1 MILLYFYASG
11 FVGKNISNGKSKVRL
26 DMKLSKVRKTKI
38 FKKFEGNRF
47 VLLSFFTAIAI
58 WILIEFCYDMVPF
71 GDITILRMDLYHQ
84 YGPLFAELR
93 DRLVSGESL
102 LYSWQ
107 SGGGGNFLGNFFN
120 YLSSPLSLLVILFKH
135 VNITDAIAFIIMIK
149 GALSAATFTYYL
161 KASPEFK
168 KHNPITA
175 GFGLLYAYSGYFV
188 AYYWN
193 VMWLDGMLLLPLII
207 LGIERI
213 VNDKS
218 PKMYVITL
226 ALLIISSYYMGF
238 MACIFAVLYAL
249 TYYFGKFGFEKRLIR
264 AAGTFICFSILAAGI
279 AAVCIYPTIH
289 ALKACSATSG
299 TFPSDTSTYFNIF
312 DFLANHM
319 ASLEPTIRSSGED
332 VLPNI
337 YCGIGTVMLAILYL
351 YIKSI
356 PIKEKISR
364 ALLLV
369 FLFLSFDVNVL
380 NYIWHGFHF
389 PNDLPYR
396 FSFMYSFVL
405 LTVAFK
411 ALIRIRELKGKDLLN
426 VGLGTCIFIVLLEEL
441 GSKNVGTETIII
453 SLVFAVL
460 YTIVLSL
467 LNNKKFQVSAVA
479 SLLFCCM
486 FAEVAIAN
494 TNHYDIDQPKENY
507 TSDYNSFREI
517 KDKLDKRESD
527 NFYRMELT
535 DLRTRMD
542 PSWYGYNGV
551 SAFSSMAYEKT
562 ANLQYNLGMFGN
574 YINSYTYNPQTP
586 VYNAM
591 FGIKYLVNN
600 SEKIKLNENI
610 YTKVASNNKF
620 TAYENK
626 YSLPIAFC
634 VSDDIVNWNYSYN
647 NPFETQADFISK
659 ATGVSGVFDT
669 LVPTEINY
677 SNLSEFGDDEI
688 QTGSYMFNKVDIG
701 ESASFTLT
709 ITPTKDQNVYV
720 YVKSD
725 NVDSITVRD
734 LEGNLQIDQDIDEE
748 YILDIGECKANQP
761 VYIDIPISDTSSG
774 YVDAFVVG
782 LNTEKF
788 EEAYNILKSGSIKMM
803 EFSDT
808 SFKGTVT
815 TDEDCILYTSVNFDD
830 SWEII
835 VDGKS
840 LTYDDVVAVGDALF
854 GIKLTSG
861 EHKIIFD
868 YQPKGL
874 KQGAIISVISVALVI
889 VLLFIPDDKKIKIP
903 SRKKAQKDEPVNSEM
918 NFETNSET
926 TLKSEIKTEND
937 FTDSETKQE

>member
-1 MILLYFYASG
+1 MTFSKIKNTGFY
-11 FVGKNISNGKSKVRL
+11 
-26 DMKLSKVRKTKI
+26 
-38 FKKFEGNRF
+38 KKYEKNRF
-47 VLLSFFTAIAI
+47 VLLSFVTAIAI
-58 WILIEFCYDMVPF
+58 WILIAFCYDMAPF

-93 DRLVSGESL
+93 DRLVSGGSL

-107 SGGGGNFLGNFFN
+107 SGGGGSFLGNFFN
-120 YLSSPLSLLVILFKH
+120 YLSSPLSLLVLFFKH
-135 VNITDAIAFIIMIK
+135 INITDAIALIIILK
-149 GALSAATFTYYL
+149 CALSAASFTYYL
-161 KASPEFK
+161 KASDEFK

-175 GFGLLYAYSGYFV
+175 GFGLLYAFSGYFI

-193 VMWLDGMLLLPLII
+193 VMWLDGMLLLPLIV

-218 PKMYVITL
+218 PKLYVVTL

-238 MACIFAVLYAL
+238 MVCIFAVLYAL
-249 TYYFGKFGFEKRLIR
+249 TYYFGKYGFEKRLIR
-264 AAGTFICFSILAAGI
+264 AGGNFICFSILAAGI
-279 AAVCIYPTIH
+279 SAVCLYPTLH

-299 TFPSDTSTYFNIF
+299 TFPSDASTYFNIF

-337 YCGIGTVMLAILYL
+337 YCGIATVMLAILYL

-369 FLFLSFDVNVL
+369 FLFLSFDINVL

-426 VGLGTCIFIVLLEEL
+426 IGLGTCVFIVLLEEL
-441 GSKNVGTETIII
+441 GSKNVNTATIIV

-467 LNNKKFQVSAVA
+467 LNNKKFLASSVA
-479 SLLFCCM
+479 CLLFCCM
-486 FAEVAIAN
+486 FAEIAIAN
-494 TNHYDIDQPKENY
+494 TDHYDIDQPKTNY
-507 TSDYNSFREI
+507 ASDYTDFREI
-517 KDKLDKRESD
+517 KNKLDEREGND
-527 NFYRMELT
+527 FYRMELT

-600 SEKIKLNENI
+600 SEKIKLNDKI
-610 YTKVASNNKF
+610 YTQVASNEKF

-634 VSDDIVNWNYSYN
+634 VSNNIENWNSSFN
-647 NPFETQADFISK
+647 NPFETQADFIEK

-677 SNLSEFGDDEI
+677 SNLNEFGDDEI
-688 QTGSYMFNKVDIG
+688 MTGNYMFSKTSVG
-701 ESASFTLT
+701 ESSSFTLT
-709 ITPTKDQNVYV
+709 ITPEKDQNVYV

-725 NVDSITVRD
+725 DVDTITVRD
-734 LEGNLQIDQDIDEE
+734 LDGNLQIDQDVDEE
-748 YILDIGECKANQP
+748 YILDIGECKANKP
-761 VYIDIPISDTSSG
+761 IFIDIPVAETASG

-782 LNTEKF
+782 LNTKKF
-788 EEAYNILKSGSIKMM
+788 EEAYKIMKSGSINMT

-808 SFKGTVT
+808 KFKGTV
-815 TDEDCILYTSVNFDD
+815 DAAEDCILYTSVNFDD
-830 SWEII
+830 SWEIM
-835 VDGKS
+835 VDGKA
-840 LTYDDVVAVGDALF
+840 LTYDDVIQIGDALF
-854 GIKLTSG
+854 GIKLTAG

-874 KQGAIISVISVALVI
+874 KQGAIISVISAALVI
-889 VLLFIPDDKKIKIP
+889 ILLFIPDDKKIKLP
-903 SRKKAQKDEPVNSEM
+903 SGKNSKDEAPKEAAPADN
-918 NFETNSET
+918 
-926 TLKSEIKTEND
+926 EI
-937 FTDSETKQE
+937 TDSIAKDKHTT

>member
-1 MILLYFYASG
+1 MT
-11 FVGKNISNGKSKVRL
+11 
-26 DMKLSKVRKTKI
+26 LSKIKNTG
-38 FKKFEGNRF
+38 FYKKYEKNRF
-47 VLLSFFTAIAI
+47 VLLSFVTAIAI
-58 WILIEFCYDMVPF
+58 WILIAFCYDMVPF

-93 DRLVSGESL
+93 DRLASGGSL

-107 SGGGGNFLGNFFN
+107 SGGGGSFLGNFFN
-120 YLSSPLSLLVILFKH
+120 YLSSPLSLLVLFFKH
-135 VNITDAIAFIIMIK
+135 INITNAIALIIMLK
-149 GALSAATFTYYL
+149 CALSASSFTYYL
-161 KASPEFK
+161 KASDEFK

-175 GFGLLYAYSGYFV
+175 GFGLLYTFSGYFI

-193 VMWLDGMLLLPLII
+193 VMWLDGMLLLPLIV

-218 PKMYVITL
+218 PKLYVITL

-249 TYYFGKFGFEKRLIR
+249 TYYFGKYGFEKRLIR
-264 AAGTFICFSILAAGI
+264 AGGNFICFSILAAGI
-279 AAVCIYPTIH
+279 SAVCLYPTLH

-299 TFPSDTSTYFNIF
+299 TFPSDASTYFNIF

-337 YCGIGTVMLAILYL
+337 YCGIATVMLAILYL

-369 FLFLSFDVNVL
+369 FLFLSFDINVL

-426 VGLGTCIFIVLLEEL
+426 IGLGTCVFIVLLEEL
-441 GSKNVGTETIII
+441 GSKNVNTATIIV

-467 LNNKKFQVSAVA
+467 LNNKKFLASSVA
-479 SLLFCCM
+479 CLLFCCM
-486 FAEVAIAN
+486 FAEIAIAS
-494 TNHYDIDQPKENY
+494 TDHYDIDQPKTNY
-507 TSDYNSFREI
+507 ASDYTDFRKI
-517 KDKLDKRESD
+517 KNKLDEREGND
-527 NFYRMELT
+527 FYRMELT

-600 SEKIKLNENI
+600 SEKIKLNDKI
-610 YTKVASNNKF
+610 YTQVASNKKF

-634 VSDDIVNWNYSYN
+634 VSNNIENWNSSFN
-647 NPFETQADFISK
+647 NPFETQADFIEK

-669 LVPTEINY
+669 LVPTEISY
-677 SNLSEFGDDEI
+677 SNLNEFGDDEI
-688 QTGSYMFNKVDIG
+688 LTGNYMFSKTSVG
-701 ESASFTLT
+701 ESSSFTLT
-709 ITPTKDQNVYV
+709 ITPEKDQNVYV

-725 NVDSITVRD
+725 DVDTITVRD
-734 LEGNLQIDQDIDEE
+734 LDGNLQIDQDVDEE
-748 YILDIGECKANQP
+748 YILDIGECKANKP
-761 VYIDIPISDTSSG
+761 IFIDIPVAETSSG

-788 EEAYNILKSGSIKMM
+788 EEAYKIMKSGSISMM

-808 SFKGTVT
+808 KFKGTV
-815 TDEDCILYTSVNFDD
+815 DAAEDCILYTSVNFDD

-835 VDGKS
+835 VDGKV
-840 LTYDDVVAVGDALF
+840 LTYDDVIQIGDALF
-854 GIKLTSG
+854 GIKLTAG

-889 VLLFIPDDKKIKIP
+889 VLLFIPDDKKIKFP
-903 SRKKAQKDEPVNSEM
+903 FGKKSKDMTPK
-918 NFETNSET
+918 ETAPAEN
-926 TLKSEIKTEND
+926 KT
-937 FTDSETKQE
+937 TDSAVENKHTT

>member
-1 MILLYFYASG
+1 MTFSKIKNTGFY
-11 FVGKNISNGKSKVRL
+11 
-26 DMKLSKVRKTKI
+26 
-38 FKKFEGNRF
+38 KKYEKNRF
-47 VLLSFFTAIAI
+47 VLLSFVTAIAI
-58 WILIEFCYDMVPF
+58 WILIAFCYDMAPF

-93 DRLVSGESL
+93 DRLVSGGSL

-107 SGGGGNFLGNFFN
+107 SGGGGSFLGNFFN
-120 YLSSPLSLLVILFKH
+120 YLSSPLSLLVLFFKH
-135 VNITDAIAFIIMIK
+135 INITDAIALIIILK
-149 GALSAATFTYYL
+149 CALSAASFTYYL
-161 KASPEFK
+161 KASDEFK

-175 GFGLLYAYSGYFV
+175 GFGLLYAFSGYFI

-193 VMWLDGMLLLPLII
+193 VMWLDGMLLLPLIV

-218 PKMYVITL
+218 PKLYVITL

-238 MACIFAVLYAL
+238 MVCIFAVLYAL
-249 TYYFGKFGFEKRLIR
+249 TYYFGKYGFEKRLIR
-264 AAGTFICFSILAAGI
+264 AGGNFICFSILAAGI
-279 AAVCIYPTIH
+279 SAVCLYPTLH

-299 TFPSDTSTYFNIF
+299 TFPSDASTYFNIF

-337 YCGIGTVMLAILYL
+337 YCGIATVMLAILYL

-369 FLFLSFDVNVL
+369 FLFLSFDINVL

-426 VGLGTCIFIVLLEEL
+426 IGLGTCVFIVLLEEL
-441 GSKNVGTETIII
+441 GSKNVNTATIIV

-467 LNNKKFQVSAVA
+467 LNNKKFLASSVA
-479 SLLFCCM
+479 CLLFCCM
-486 FAEVAIAN
+486 FAEIAIAN
-494 TNHYDIDQPKENY
+494 TDHYDIDQPKTNY
-507 TSDYNSFREI
+507 ASDYTDFREI
-517 KDKLDKRESD
+517 KNKLDEREGND
-527 NFYRMELT
+527 FYRMELT

-600 SEKIKLNENI
+600 SEKIKLNDKI
-610 YTKVASNNKF
+610 YTQVTSNEKF

-634 VSDDIVNWNYSYN
+634 VSNNIENWNSSFN
-647 NPFETQADFISK
+647 NPFETQADFIEK

-677 SNLSEFGDDEI
+677 SNLNEFGDDEI
-688 QTGSYMFNKVDIG
+688 MTGNYMFSKTSVG
-701 ESASFTLT
+701 ESSSFTLT
-709 ITPTKDQNVYV
+709 ITPEKDQNVYV

-725 NVDSITVRD
+725 DVDTITVRD
-734 LEGNLQIDQDIDEE
+734 LDGNLQIDQDVDEE
-748 YILDIGECKANQP
+748 YILDIGECKANKP
-761 VYIDIPISDTSSG
+761 IFIDIPVAETASG

-788 EEAYNILKSGSIKMM
+788 EEAYKIMKSGSINMT

-808 SFKGTVT
+808 GFKGTV
-815 TDEDCILYTSVNFDD
+815 DAAEDCILYTSVNFDD
-830 SWEII
+830 SWEIM
-835 VDGKS
+835 VDGKA
-840 LTYDDVVAVGDALF
+840 LTYDDVIQIGDALF
-854 GIKLTSG
+854 GIKLTAG

-874 KQGAIISVISVALVI
+874 KQGAIISVISAALVI
-889 VLLFIPDDKKIKIP
+889 ILLFIPDDKKIKLP
-903 SRKKAQKDEPVNSEM
+903 SGKKSKDEAPKEAAPADNER
-918 NFETNSET
+918 
-926 TLKSEIKTEND
+926 
-937 FTDSETKQE
+937 TDSAVKNKHTT

>member
-1 MILLYFYASG
+1 MTFSKIKNTGFY
-11 FVGKNISNGKSKVRL
+11 
-26 DMKLSKVRKTKI
+26 
-38 FKKFEGNRF
+38 KKYEKNRF
-47 VLLSFFTAIAI
+47 VLLSFVTAIAI
-58 WILIEFCYDMVPF
+58 WILIAFCYDMAPF

-93 DRLVSGESL
+93 DRLVSGGSL

-107 SGGGGNFLGNFFN
+107 SGGGGSFLGNFFN
-120 YLSSPLSLLVILFKH
+120 YLSSPLSLLVLFFKH
-135 VNITDAIAFIIMIK
+135 INITDAIALIIILK
-149 GALSAATFTYYL
+149 CALSAASFTYYL
-161 KASPEFK
+161 KASDEFK

-175 GFGLLYAYSGYFV
+175 GFGLLYAFSGYFI

-193 VMWLDGMLLLPLII
+193 VMWLDGMLLLPLIV

-218 PKMYVITL
+218 PKLYVITL

-238 MACIFAVLYAL
+238 MVCIFAVLYAL
-249 TYYFGKFGFEKRLIR
+249 TYYFGKYGFEKRLIR
-264 AAGTFICFSILAAGI
+264 AGGNFICFSILAAGI
-279 AAVCIYPTIH
+279 SAVCLYPTLH

-299 TFPSDTSTYFNIF
+299 TFPSDASTYFNIF

-337 YCGIGTVMLAILYL
+337 YCGIATVMLAILYL

-369 FLFLSFDVNVL
+369 FLFLSFDINVL

-426 VGLGTCIFIVLLEEL
+426 IGLGTCVFIVLLEEL
-441 GSKNVGTETIII
+441 GSKNVNTATIIV

-467 LNNKKFQVSAVA
+467 LNNKKFLASSVA
-479 SLLFCCM
+479 CLLFCCM
-486 FAEVAIAN
+486 FAEIAIAN
-494 TNHYDIDQPKENY
+494 TDHYDIDQPKTNY
-507 TSDYNSFREI
+507 ASDYTDFREI
-517 KDKLDKRESD
+517 KNKLDEREGND
-527 NFYRMELT
+527 FYRMELT

-600 SEKIKLNENI
+600 SEKIKLNDKI
-610 YTKVASNNKF
+610 YTQVTSNEKF

-634 VSDDIVNWNYSYN
+634 VSNNIENWNSSFN
-647 NPFETQADFISK
+647 NPFETQADFIEK

-677 SNLSEFGDDEI
+677 SNLNEFGDDEI
-688 QTGSYMFNKVDIG
+688 MTGNYMFSKTSVG
-701 ESASFTLT
+701 ESSSFTLT
-709 ITPTKDQNVYV
+709 FTPEKDQNVYV

-725 NVDSITVRD
+725 DVDTITVRD
-734 LEGNLQIDQDIDEE
+734 LDGNLQIDQDVDEE
-748 YILDIGECKANQP
+748 YILDIGECKANKP
-761 VYIDIPISDTSSG
+761 IFIDIPVAETASG

-788 EEAYNILKSGSIKMM
+788 EEAYKIMKSGSINMT

-808 SFKGTVT
+808 GFKGTV
-815 TDEDCILYTSVNFDD
+815 DAAEDCILYTSVNFDD
-830 SWEII
+830 SWEIM
-835 VDGKS
+835 VDGKA
-840 LTYDDVVAVGDALF
+840 LTYDDVIQIGDALF
-854 GIKLTSG
+854 GIKLTAG

-874 KQGAIISVISVALVI
+874 KQGAIISVISAALVI
-889 VLLFIPDDKKIKIP
+889 ILLFIPDDKKIKLP
-903 SRKKAQKDEPVNSEM
+903 SGKNSKDESPKEAAPADN
-918 NFETNSET
+918 
-926 TLKSEIKTEND
+926 EI
-937 FTDSETKQE
+937 TDSTAKDKHTT

>member
-1 MILLYFYASG
+1 MT
-11 FVGKNISNGKSKVRL
+11 
-26 DMKLSKVRKTKI
+26 LSKIKNTG
-38 FKKFEGNRF
+38 FYKKYEKNRF
-47 VLLSFFTAIAI
+47 VLLSFVTAIAI
-58 WILIEFCYDMVPF
+58 WILIAFCYDMVPF

-93 DRLVSGESL
+93 DRLASGGSL

-107 SGGGGNFLGNFFN
+107 SGGGGSFLGNFFN
-120 YLSSPLSLLVILFKH
+120 YLSSPLSLLVLFFKH
-135 VNITDAIAFIIMIK
+135 INITDAIALIIMLK
-149 GALSAATFTYYL
+149 CALSASSFTYYL
-161 KASPEFK
+161 KASDEFK

-175 GFGLLYAYSGYFV
+175 GFGLLYAFSGYFI

-193 VMWLDGMLLLPLII
+193 VMWLDGMLLLPLIV

-218 PKMYVITL
+218 PKLYVITL

-249 TYYFGKFGFEKRLIR
+249 TYYFGKYGFEKRLIR
-264 AAGTFICFSILAAGI
+264 AGGNFICFSILAAGI
-279 AAVCIYPTIH
+279 SAVCLYPTLH

-299 TFPSDTSTYFNIF
+299 TFPSDASTYFNIF

-337 YCGIGTVMLAILYL
+337 YCGIATVMLAILYL

-369 FLFLSFDVNVL
+369 FLFLSFDINVL

-426 VGLGTCIFIVLLEEL
+426 IGLGTCVFIVLLEEL
-441 GSKNVGTETIII
+441 GSKNVNTATIIV

-467 LNNKKFQVSAVA
+467 LNNKKFLASSVA
-479 SLLFCCM
+479 CLLFCCM
-486 FAEVAIAN
+486 FAEIAIAS
-494 TNHYDIDQPKENY
+494 TDHYDIDQPKTNY
-507 TSDYNSFREI
+507 ASDYTDFRKI
-517 KDKLDKRESD
+517 KNKLDEREGND
-527 NFYRMELT
+527 FYRMELT

-600 SEKIKLNENI
+600 SEKIKLNDKI
-610 YTKVASNNKF
+610 YTQVASNEKF

-634 VSDDIVNWNYSYN
+634 VSNNIENWNSSFN
-647 NPFETQADFISK
+647 NPFETQANFIEK

-677 SNLSEFGDDEI
+677 SNLNEFGDDEI
-688 QTGSYMFNKVDIG
+688 MMGNYMFSKTSVG
-701 ESASFTLT
+701 ESSSFTLT
-709 ITPTKDQNVYV
+709 ITPEKDQNVYV

-725 NVDSITVRD
+725 DVDTITVRD
-734 LEGNLQIDQDIDEE
+734 LDGNLQIDQDVDEE
-748 YILDIGECKANQP
+748 YILDIGECKANKP
-761 VYIDIPISDTSSG
+761 IFIDIPVAETASG

-788 EEAYNILKSGSIKMM
+788 EEAYKIMKSGSISMM

-808 SFKGTVT
+808 KFKGTV
-815 TDEDCILYTSVNFDD
+815 DAAEDCILYTSVNFDD
-830 SWEII
+830 SWEIM
-835 VDGKS
+835 VDGKV
-840 LTYDDVVAVGDALF
+840 LTYDDVIQIGDALF
-854 GIKLTSG
+854 GIKLTAG

-874 KQGAIISVISVALVI
+874 KQGAIISVISAALVI
-889 VLLFIPDDKKIKIP
+889 ILLFIPDDKKIKLP
-903 SRKKAQKDEPVNSEM
+903 LGKKSKDEAPKEAAPA
-918 NFETNSET
+918 
-926 TLKSEIKTEND
+926 ENER
-937 FTDSETKQE
+937 TDSAVENKHTT

>member
-1 MILLYFYASG
+1 MTFSKIKNTGFY
-11 FVGKNISNGKSKVRL
+11 
-26 DMKLSKVRKTKI
+26 
-38 FKKFEGNRF
+38 KKYEKNRF
-47 VLLSFFTAIAI
+47 VLLSFVTAIAI
-58 WILIEFCYDMVPF
+58 WILIAFCYDMAPF

-93 DRLVSGESL
+93 DRLVSGGSL

-107 SGGGGNFLGNFFN
+107 SGGGGSFLGNFFN
-120 YLSSPLSLLVILFKH
+120 YLSSPLSLLVLFFKH
-135 VNITDAIAFIIMIK
+135 INITDAIALIIILK
-149 GALSAATFTYYL
+149 CALSAASFTYYL
-161 KASPEFK
+161 KASDEFK

-175 GFGLLYAYSGYFV
+175 GFGLLYAFSGYFI

-193 VMWLDGMLLLPLII
+193 VMWLDGMLLLPLIV

-218 PKMYVITL
+218 PKLYVITL

-249 TYYFGKFGFEKRLIR
+249 TYYFGKYGFEKRLIR
-264 AAGTFICFSILAAGI
+264 AGGNFICFSILAAGI
-279 AAVCIYPTIH
+279 SAVCLYPTLH
-289 ALKACSATSG
+289 ALKACSAISE
-299 TFPSDTSTYFNIF
+299 TFPSDASTYFNIF

-337 YCGIGTVMLAILYL
+337 YCGIATVMLAILYL

-369 FLFLSFDVNVL
+369 FLFLSFDINVL

-389 PNDLPYR
+389 PNDLPYK

-426 VGLGTCIFIVLLEEL
+426 IGLGTCVFIVLLEEL
-441 GSKNVGTETIII
+441 GSKNVNTATIIV

-467 LNNKKFQVSAVA
+467 LNNKKFLASSVA
-479 SLLFCCM
+479 CLLFCCM
-486 FAEVAIAN
+486 FAEIAIAN
-494 TNHYDIDQPKENY
+494 TDHYDIDQPKTNY
-507 TSDYNSFREI
+507 ASDYTDFREI
-517 KDKLDKRESD
+517 KNKLDEREGND
-527 NFYRMELT
+527 FYRMELT

-600 SEKIKLNENI
+600 SEKIKLNDKI
-610 YTKVASNNKF
+610 YTQVTSNEKF

-634 VSDDIVNWNYSYN
+634 VSNNIENWNSSFN
-647 NPFETQADFISK
+647 NPFETQADFIEK

-677 SNLSEFGDDEI
+677 SNLNEFGDDEI
-688 QTGSYMFNKVDIG
+688 MTGNYMFSKTSVG
-701 ESASFTLT
+701 ESSSFTLT
-709 ITPTKDQNVYV
+709 FTPEKDQNVYV

-725 NVDSITVRD
+725 DVDTITVRD
-734 LEGNLQIDQDIDEE
+734 LDGNLQIDQDVDEE
-748 YILDIGECKANQP
+748 YILDIGECKANKP
-761 VYIDIPISDTSSG
+761 IFIDIPVAETASG

-788 EEAYNILKSGSIKMM
+788 EEAYKIMKSGSINMT

-808 SFKGTVT
+808 GFKGTV
-815 TDEDCILYTSVNFDD
+815 DAAEDCILYTSVNFDD
-830 SWEII
+830 SWEIM
-835 VDGKS
+835 VDGKA
-840 LTYDDVVAVGDALF
+840 LTYDDVIQIGDALF
-854 GIKLTSG
+854 GIKLTAG

-874 KQGAIISVISVALVI
+874 KQGAIISVISAALVI
-889 VLLFIPDDKKIKIP
+889 ILLFIPDDKKIKLP
-903 SRKKAQKDEPVNSEM
+903 SGKNSKDESPKEAAPADN
-918 NFETNSET
+918 
-926 TLKSEIKTEND
+926 EI
-937 FTDSETKQE
+937 TDSTAKDKHTT

>member
-1 MILLYFYASG
+1 MTFSKIKNTGFY
-11 FVGKNISNGKSKVRL
+11 
-26 DMKLSKVRKTKI
+26 
-38 FKKFEGNRF
+38 KKYEKNRF
-47 VLLSFFTAIAI
+47 VLLSFVTAIAI
-58 WILIEFCYDMVPF
+58 WILIAFCYDMAPF

-93 DRLVSGESL
+93 DRLVSGGSL

-107 SGGGGNFLGNFFN
+107 SGGGGSFLGNFFN
-120 YLSSPLSLLVILFKH
+120 YLSSPLSLLVLFFKH
-135 VNITDAIAFIIMIK
+135 INITDAIALIIILK
-149 GALSAATFTYYL
+149 CALSAASFTYYL
-161 KASPEFK
+161 KASDEFK

-175 GFGLLYAYSGYFV
+175 GFGLLYAFSGYFI

-193 VMWLDGMLLLPLII
+193 VMWLDGMLLLPLIV

-218 PKMYVITL
+218 PKLYVITL

-249 TYYFGKFGFEKRLIR
+249 TYYFGKYGFEKRLIR
-264 AAGTFICFSILAAGI
+264 AGGNFICFSILAAGI
-279 AAVCIYPTIH
+279 SAVCLYPTLH

-299 TFPSDTSTYFNIF
+299 TFPSDASTYFNIF

-337 YCGIGTVMLAILYL
+337 YCGIATVMLAILYL

-369 FLFLSFDVNVL
+369 FLFLSFDINVL

-426 VGLGTCIFIVLLEEL
+426 IGLGTCVFIVLLEEL
-441 GSKNVGTETIII
+441 GSKNVNTATIIV

-467 LNNKKFQVSAVA
+467 LNNKKFLVSSVA
-479 SLLFCCM
+479 CLLFCCM
-486 FAEVAIAN
+486 FAEIAIAN
-494 TNHYDIDQPKENY
+494 TDHYDIDQPKTNY
-507 TSDYNSFREI
+507 ASDYTDFREI
-517 KDKLDKRESD
+517 KNKLDEREGND
-527 NFYRMELT
+527 FYRMELT

-600 SEKIKLNENI
+600 SEKIKLNDKI
-610 YTKVASNNKF
+610 YTQVTSNEKF

-634 VSDDIVNWNYSYN
+634 VSNNIENWNSSFN
-647 NPFETQADFISK
+647 NPFETQADFIEK

-677 SNLSEFGDDEI
+677 SNLNEFGDDEI
-688 QTGSYMFNKVDIG
+688 MTGNYMFSKTSVG
-701 ESASFTLT
+701 ESSSFTLT
-709 ITPTKDQNVYV
+709 FTPEKDQNVYV

-725 NVDSITVRD
+725 DVDTITVRD
-734 LEGNLQIDQDIDEE
+734 LDGNLQIDQDVDEE
-748 YILDIGECKANQP
+748 YILDIGECKANKP
-761 VYIDIPISDTSSG
+761 IFIDIPVAETASG

-788 EEAYNILKSGSIKMM
+788 EEAYKIMKSGSINMT

-808 SFKGTVT
+808 GFKGTV
-815 TDEDCILYTSVNFDD
+815 DAAEDCILYTSVNFDD
-830 SWEII
+830 SWEIM
-835 VDGKS
+835 VDGKA
-840 LTYDDVVAVGDALF
+840 LTYDDVIQIGDALF
-854 GIKLTSG
+854 GIKLTAG

-874 KQGAIISVISVALVI
+874 KQGAIISVISAALVI
-889 VLLFIPDDKKIKIP
+889 ILLFIPDDKKIKLP
-903 SRKKAQKDEPVNSEM
+903 SGKNSKDEAPKEAAPADN
-918 NFETNSET
+918 
-926 TLKSEIKTEND
+926 EI
-937 FTDSETKQE
+937 TDSTAKDKHTT

>member
-1 MILLYFYASG
+1 MTFSKIKNTGFY
-11 FVGKNISNGKSKVRL
+11 
-26 DMKLSKVRKTKI
+26 
-38 FKKFEGNRF
+38 KKYEKNRF
-47 VLLSFFTAIAI
+47 VLLSFVTAIAI
-58 WILIEFCYDMVPF
+58 WILIAFCYDMAPF

-93 DRLVSGESL
+93 DRLVSGGSL

-107 SGGGGNFLGNFFN
+107 SGGGGSFLGNFFN
-120 YLSSPLSLLVILFKH
+120 YLSSPLSFLVLFFKH
-135 VNITDAIAFIIMIK
+135 INITDAIALIIILK
-149 GALSAATFTYYL
+149 CALSAASFTYYL
-161 KASPEFK
+161 KASDEFK

-175 GFGLLYAYSGYFV
+175 GFGLLYAFSGYFI

-193 VMWLDGMLLLPLII
+193 VMWLDGMLLLPLIV

-218 PKMYVITL
+218 PKLYVITL

-249 TYYFGKFGFEKRLIR
+249 TYYFGKYGFEKRLIR
-264 AAGTFICFSILAAGI
+264 AGGNFICFSILAAGI
-279 AAVCIYPTIH
+279 SAVCLYPTLH

-299 TFPSDTSTYFNIF
+299 TFPSDASTYFNIF

-337 YCGIGTVMLAILYL
+337 YCGIATVMLAILYL

-369 FLFLSFDVNVL
+369 FLFLSFDINVL

-426 VGLGTCIFIVLLEEL
+426 IGLGTCVFIVLLEEL
-441 GSKNVGTETIII
+441 GSKNVNTATIIV

-467 LNNKKFQVSAVA
+467 LNNKKFLASSVA
-479 SLLFCCM
+479 CLLFCCM
-486 FAEVAIAN
+486 FAEIAIAN
-494 TNHYDIDQPKENY
+494 TDHYDIDQPKTNY
-507 TSDYNSFREI
+507 ASDYTDFREI
-517 KDKLDKRESD
+517 KNKLDEREGND
-527 NFYRMELT
+527 FYRMELT

-600 SEKIKLNENI
+600 SEKIKLNDKI
-610 YTKVASNNKF
+610 YTQVTSNEKF

-634 VSDDIVNWNYSYN
+634 VSNNIENWNSSFN
-647 NPFETQADFISK
+647 NPFETQADFIEK

-677 SNLSEFGDDEI
+677 SNLNEFGDDEI
-688 QTGSYMFNKVDIG
+688 MTGNYMFSKTSVG
-701 ESASFTLT
+701 ESSSFTLT
-709 ITPTKDQNVYV
+709 FTPEKDQNVYV

-725 NVDSITVRD
+725 DVDTITVRD
-734 LEGNLQIDQDIDEE
+734 LDGNLQIDQDVDEE
-748 YILDIGECKANQP
+748 YILDIGECKANKP
-761 VYIDIPISDTSSG
+761 IFIDIPVAETASG

-788 EEAYNILKSGSIKMM
+788 EEAYKIMKSGSINMT

-808 SFKGTVT
+808 GFKGTV
-815 TDEDCILYTSVNFDD
+815 DAAEDCILYTSVNFDD
-830 SWEII
+830 SWEIM
-835 VDGKS
+835 VDGKV
-840 LTYDDVVAVGDALF
+840 LTYDDVIQIGDALF
-854 GIKLTSG
+854 GIKLTAG

-874 KQGAIISVISVALVI
+874 KQGAIISVISAALVI
-889 VLLFIPDDKKIKIP
+889 ILLFIPDDKKIKLP
-903 SRKKAQKDEPVNSEM
+903 SGKNSKDESPKEAAPADN
-918 NFETNSET
+918 
-926 TLKSEIKTEND
+926 EI
-937 FTDSETKQE
+937 TDSTAKDKHTT

>member
-1 MILLYFYASG
+1 MTFSKIKNTGFY
-11 FVGKNISNGKSKVRL
+11 
-26 DMKLSKVRKTKI
+26 
-38 FKKFEGNRF
+38 KKYEKNRF
-47 VLLSFFTAIAI
+47 VLLSFVTAIAI
-58 WILIEFCYDMVPF
+58 WILIAFCYDMAPF

-84 YGPLFAELR
+84 YGPLFAEFR
-93 DRLVSGESL
+93 DRLVSGGSL

-107 SGGGGNFLGNFFN
+107 SGGGGSFLGNFFN
-120 YLSSPLSLLVILFKH
+120 YLSSPLSLLVLFFKH
-135 VNITDAIAFIIMIK
+135 INITDAIALIIMLK
-149 GALSAATFTYYL
+149 CALSAASFTYYL
-161 KASPEFK
+161 KASDEFK

-175 GFGLLYAYSGYFV
+175 GFGLLYAFSGYFI

-193 VMWLDGMLLLPLII
+193 IMWLDGMLLLPLIV

-218 PKMYVITL
+218 PKLYVITL

-249 TYYFGKFGFEKRLIR
+249 TYYFGKYGFEKRLIR
-264 AAGTFICFSILAAGI
+264 AGGNFICFSILAAGI
-279 AAVCIYPTIH
+279 SAVCLYPTLH

-299 TFPSDTSTYFNIF
+299 TFPSDASTYFNIF

-337 YCGIGTVMLAILYL
+337 YCGIATVMLAILYL

-369 FLFLSFDVNVL
+369 FLFLSFDINVL

-426 VGLGTCIFIVLLEEL
+426 IGLGTCVFIVLLEEL
-441 GSKNVGTETIII
+441 GSKNVNTATIIV

-467 LNNKKFQVSAVA
+467 LNNKKFLASSVA
-479 SLLFCCM
+479 CLLFCCM
-486 FAEVAIAN
+486 FAEIAIAN
-494 TNHYDIDQPKENY
+494 TDHYDIDQPKTNY
-507 TSDYNSFREI
+507 ASDYTDFRKI
-517 KDKLDKRESD
+517 KNKLDEREGND
-527 NFYRMELT
+527 FYRMELT

-600 SEKIKLNENI
+600 SEKIKLNDKI
-610 YTKVASNNKF
+610 YTQVASNKKF

-634 VSDDIVNWNYSYN
+634 VSNNIENWNSSFN
-647 NPFETQADFISK
+647 NPFETQADFIEK
-659 ATGVSGVFDT
+659 ATDVSGVFDT

-677 SNLSEFGDDEI
+677 SNLNEFGDDEI
-688 QTGSYMFNKVDIG
+688 MTGNYMFSKTSVG
-701 ESASFTLT
+701 ESSSFTLT
-709 ITPTKDQNVYV
+709 ITPEKDQNVYV

-725 NVDSITVRD
+725 DVDTITVRD
-734 LEGNLQIDQDIDEE
+734 LDGNLQIDQDVDEE
-748 YILDIGECKANQP
+748 YILDIGECKANKP
-761 VYIDIPISDTSSG
+761 IFIDIPVAETASG

-788 EEAYNILKSGSIKMM
+788 EEAYKIMKSGSISIT

-808 SFKGTVT
+808 KFKGTV
-815 TDEDCILYTSVNFDD
+815 DAAEDCILYTSVNFDD
-830 SWEII
+830 SWEIM
-835 VDGKS
+835 VDGKA
-840 LTYDDVVAVGDALF
+840 LTYDDVIQIGDALF
-854 GIKLTSG
+854 GIKLTAG

-874 KQGAIISVISVALVI
+874 KQGAIISVISAALVI
-889 VLLFIPDDKKIKIP
+889 ILLFIPDDKKIKLP
-903 SRKKAQKDEPVNSEM
+903 LGKKSKDEAPKEAAPA
-918 NFETNSET
+918 
-926 TLKSEIKTEND
+926 ENER
-937 FTDSETKQE
+937 TDSAVENKHTT

>member
-1 MILLYFYASG
+1 MTFSKIKNTGFY
-11 FVGKNISNGKSKVRL
+11 
-26 DMKLSKVRKTKI
+26 
-38 FKKFEGNRF
+38 KKYEKNRF
-47 VLLSFFTAIAI
+47 VLLSFVTAIAI
-58 WILIEFCYDMVPF
+58 WILIAFCYDMAPF

-93 DRLVSGESL
+93 DRLVSGGSL

-107 SGGGGNFLGNFFN
+107 SGGGGSFLGNFFN
-120 YLSSPLSLLVILFKH
+120 YLSSPLSLLVLFFKH
-135 VNITDAIAFIIMIK
+135 INITDAIALIIILK
-149 GALSAATFTYYL
+149 CALSAASFTYYL
-161 KASPEFK
+161 KASDEFK

-175 GFGLLYAYSGYFV
+175 GFGLLYAFSGYFI

-193 VMWLDGMLLLPLII
+193 VMWLDGMLLLPLIV

-218 PKMYVITL
+218 PKLYVITL

-249 TYYFGKFGFEKRLIR
+249 TYYFGKYGFEKRLIR
-264 AAGTFICFSILAAGI
+264 AGGNFICFSILAAGI
-279 AAVCIYPTIH
+279 SAVCLYPTLH

-299 TFPSDTSTYFNIF
+299 TFPSDASTYFNIF

-337 YCGIGTVMLAILYL
+337 YCGIATVMLAILYL

-369 FLFLSFDVNVL
+369 FLFLSFDINVL

-426 VGLGTCIFIVLLEEL
+426 IGLGTCVFIVLLEEL
-441 GSKNVGTETIII
+441 GSKNVNTATIIV

-467 LNNKKFQVSAVA
+467 LNNKKFLASSVA
-479 SLLFCCM
+479 CLLFCCM
-486 FAEVAIAN
+486 FAEIAIAN
-494 TNHYDIDQPKENY
+494 TDHYDIDQPKTNY
-507 TSDYNSFREI
+507 ASDYTDFREI
-517 KDKLDKRESD
+517 KNKLDEREGND
-527 NFYRMELT
+527 FYRMELT

-600 SEKIKLNENI
+600 SEKIKLNDKI
-610 YTKVASNNKF
+610 YTQVTSNEKF

-634 VSDDIVNWNYSYN
+634 VSNNIENWNSSFN
-647 NPFETQADFISK
+647 NPFETQADFIEK

-677 SNLSEFGDDEI
+677 SNLNEFGDDEI
-688 QTGSYMFNKVDIG
+688 MTGNYMFSKTSVG
-701 ESASFTLT
+701 ESSSFTLT
-709 ITPTKDQNVYV
+709 FTPEKDQNVYV

-725 NVDSITVRD
+725 DVDTITVRD
-734 LEGNLQIDQDIDEE
+734 LDGNLQIDQDVDEE
-748 YILDIGECKANQP
+748 YILDIGECKANKP
-761 VYIDIPISDTSSG
+761 IFIDIPVAETASG

-788 EEAYNILKSGSIKMM
+788 EEAYKIMKSGSINMT

-808 SFKGTVT
+808 GFKGTV
-815 TDEDCILYTSVNFDD
+815 DAAEDCILYTSVNFDD
-830 SWEII
+830 SWEIM
-835 VDGKS
+835 VDGKA
-840 LTYDDVVAVGDALF
+840 LTYDDVIQIGDALF
-854 GIKLTSG
+854 GIKLTAG

-874 KQGAIISVISVALVI
+874 KQGAIISVISAALVI
-889 VLLFIPDDKKIKIP
+889 ILLFIPDDKKIKLP
-903 SRKKAQKDEPVNSEM
+903 SGKNSKDEAPKEAAPADN
-918 NFETNSET
+918 
-926 TLKSEIKTEND
+926 EI
-937 FTDSETKQE
+937 TDSTAKDKHTT

>member
-1 MILLYFYASG
+1 MTFSKIKNTGFY
-11 FVGKNISNGKSKVRL
+11 
-26 DMKLSKVRKTKI
+26 
-38 FKKFEGNRF
+38 KKYENNRF
-47 VLLSFFTAIAI
+47 VLLSFVTAIAI
-58 WILIEFCYDMVPF
+58 WILIAFCYDMAPF

-84 YGPLFAELR
+84 YGPLFAEFR
-93 DRLVSGESL
+93 DRLVSGGSL

-107 SGGGGNFLGNFFN
+107 SGGGGSFLGNFFN
-120 YLSSPLSLLVILFKH
+120 YLSSPLSLLVLFFKH
-135 VNITDAIAFIIMIK
+135 INITDAIALIIMLK
-149 GALSAATFTYYL
+149 CALSASSFTYYL
-161 KASPEFK
+161 KASDEFK

-175 GFGLLYAYSGYFV
+175 GFGLLYAFSGYFI

-193 VMWLDGMLLLPLII
+193 VMWLDGMLLLPLIV

-218 PKMYVITL
+218 PKLYVITL

-249 TYYFGKFGFEKRLIR
+249 TYYFGKYGFEKRLIR
-264 AAGTFICFSILAAGI
+264 AGGNFICFSILAAGI
-279 AAVCIYPTIH
+279 SAVCLYPTLH

-299 TFPSDTSTYFNIF
+299 TFPSDASTYFNIF

-337 YCGIGTVMLAILYL
+337 YCGIATVMLAILYL

-369 FLFLSFDVNVL
+369 FLFLSFDINVL

-426 VGLGTCIFIVLLEEL
+426 IGLGTCVFIVLLEEL
-441 GSKNVGTETIII
+441 GSKNVNTATIIV

-467 LNNKKFQVSAVA
+467 LNNKKFLASSVA
-479 SLLFCCM
+479 CLLFCCM
-486 FAEVAIAN
+486 FAEIAIAN
-494 TNHYDIDQPKENY
+494 TDHYDIDQPKTNY
-507 TSDYNSFREI
+507 ASDYTDFRKI
-517 KDKLDKRESD
+517 KNKLDEREGND
-527 NFYRMELT
+527 FYRMELT

-600 SEKIKLNENI
+600 SEKIKLNDKI
-610 YTKVASNNKF
+610 YTQVASNKKF

-634 VSDDIVNWNYSYN
+634 VSNNIENWNSSFN
-647 NPFETQADFISK
+647 NPFETQADFIEK

-677 SNLSEFGDDEI
+677 SNLNEFGDDEI
-688 QTGSYMFNKVDIG
+688 LTGNYMFSKTSVG
-701 ESASFTLT
+701 ESSSFTLT
-709 ITPTKDQNVYV
+709 ITPEKDQNVYV

-725 NVDSITVRD
+725 DVDTITVRD
-734 LEGNLQIDQDIDEE
+734 LDGNLQIDQDVDEE
-748 YILDIGECKANQP
+748 YILDIGECKANKP
-761 VYIDIPISDTSSG
+761 IFIDIPVAETASG

-788 EEAYNILKSGSIKMM
+788 EEAYKIMKSGSISMT

-808 SFKGTVT
+808 KFKGTV
-815 TDEDCILYTSVNFDD
+815 DAAEDCILYTSVNFDD
-830 SWEII
+830 SWEIM
-835 VDGKS
+835 VDGKA
-840 LTYDDVVAVGDALF
+840 LTYDDVIQIGDALF
-854 GIKLTSG
+854 GIKLTAG

-874 KQGAIISVISVALVI
+874 KQGAIISVISAALVI
-889 VLLFIPDDKKIKIP
+889 ILLFIPDDKKIKLP
-903 SRKKAQKDEPVNSEM
+903 LGKKSKN
-918 NFETNSET
+918 ETPA
-926 TLKSEIKTEND
+926 KAVPTENNK
-937 FTDSETKQE
+937 TDSAVENKHTT

>member
-1 MILLYFYASG
+1 MTFSKIKNTGFY
-11 FVGKNISNGKSKVRL
+11 
-26 DMKLSKVRKTKI
+26 
-38 FKKFEGNRF
+38 KKYEKNRF
-47 VLLSFFTAIAI
+47 VLLSFVTAIAI
-58 WILIEFCYDMVPF
+58 WILIAFCYDMAPF

-93 DRLVSGESL
+93 DRLVSGGSL

-107 SGGGGNFLGNFFN
+107 SGGGGSFLGNFFN
-120 YLSSPLSLLVILFKH
+120 YLSSPLSLLVLFFKH
-135 VNITDAIAFIIMIK
+135 INITDAIALIIIFK
-149 GALSAATFTYYL
+149 CALSAASFTYYL
-161 KASPEFK
+161 KASDEFK

-175 GFGLLYAYSGYFV
+175 GFGLLYAFSGYFI

-193 VMWLDGMLLLPLII
+193 VMWLDGMLLLPLIV

-218 PKMYVITL
+218 PKLYVITL

-249 TYYFGKFGFEKRLIR
+249 TYYFGKYGFEKRLIR
-264 AAGTFICFSILAAGI
+264 AGGNFICFSILAAGI
-279 AAVCIYPTIH
+279 SAVCLYPTLH

-299 TFPSDTSTYFNIF
+299 TFPSDASTYFNIF

-337 YCGIGTVMLAILYL
+337 YCGIATVMLAILYL

-369 FLFLSFDVNVL
+369 FLFLSFDINVL

-426 VGLGTCIFIVLLEEL
+426 IGLGTCVFIVLLEEL
-441 GSKNVGTETIII
+441 GSKNVNTATIIV

-467 LNNKKFQVSAVA
+467 LNNKKFLASSVA
-479 SLLFCCM
+479 CLLFCCM
-486 FAEVAIAN
+486 FAEIAIAN
-494 TNHYDIDQPKENY
+494 TDHYDIDQPKTNY
-507 TSDYNSFREI
+507 ASDYTDFREI
-517 KDKLDKRESD
+517 KNKLDEREGND
-527 NFYRMELT
+527 FYRMELT

-600 SEKIKLNENI
+600 SEKIKLNDKI
-610 YTKVASNNKF
+610 YTQVTSNEKF

-634 VSDDIVNWNYSYN
+634 VSNNIENWNSSFN
-647 NPFETQADFISK
+647 NPFETQADFIEK

-677 SNLSEFGDDEI
+677 SNLNEFGDDEI
-688 QTGSYMFNKVDIG
+688 MTGNYMFSKTSVG
-701 ESASFTLT
+701 ESSSFTLT
-709 ITPTKDQNVYV
+709 FTPEKDQNVYV

-725 NVDSITVRD
+725 DVDTITVRD
-734 LEGNLQIDQDIDEE
+734 LDGNLQIDQDVDEE
-748 YILDIGECKANQP
+748 YILDIGECKANKP
-761 VYIDIPISDTSSG
+761 IFIDIPVAETASG

-788 EEAYNILKSGSIKMM
+788 EEAYKIMKSGSINMT

-808 SFKGTVT
+808 GFKGTV
-815 TDEDCILYTSVNFDD
+815 DAAEDCILYTSVNFDD
-830 SWEII
+830 SWEIM
-835 VDGKS
+835 VDGKA
-840 LTYDDVVAVGDALF
+840 LTYDDVIQIGDALF
-854 GIKLTSG
+854 GIKLTAG

-874 KQGAIISVISVALVI
+874 KQGAIISVISAALVI
-889 VLLFIPDDKKIKIP
+889 ILLFIPDDKKIKLP
-903 SRKKAQKDEPVNSEM
+903 SGKNSKDEAPKEAAPADN
-918 NFETNSET
+918 
-926 TLKSEIKTEND
+926 EI
-937 FTDSETKQE
+937 TDSTAKDKHTT

>member
-1 MILLYFYASG
+1 MTFSKIKNTGFY
-11 FVGKNISNGKSKVRL
+11 
-26 DMKLSKVRKTKI
+26 
-38 FKKFEGNRF
+38 KKYEKNRF
-47 VLLSFFTAIAI
+47 VLLSFVTAIAI
-58 WILIEFCYDMVPF
+58 WILIAFCYDMAPF

-93 DRLVSGESL
+93 DRLVSGGSL

-107 SGGGGNFLGNFFN
+107 SGGGGSFLGNFFN
-120 YLSSPLSLLVILFKH
+120 YLSSPLSLLVLFFKH
-135 VNITDAIAFIIMIK
+135 INITDAIALIIILK
-149 GALSAATFTYYL
+149 CALSAASFTYYL
-161 KASPEFK
+161 KASDEFK

-175 GFGLLYAYSGYFV
+175 GFGLLYAFSGYFI

-193 VMWLDGMLLLPLII
+193 VMWLDGMLLLPLIV

-218 PKMYVITL
+218 PKLYVITL

-238 MACIFAVLYAL
+238 MVCIFAVLYAL
-249 TYYFGKFGFEKRLIR
+249 TYYFGKYGFEKRLIR
-264 AAGTFICFSILAAGI
+264 AGGNFICFSILAAGI
-279 AAVCIYPTIH
+279 SAVCLYPTLH

-299 TFPSDTSTYFNIF
+299 TFPSDASTYFNIF

-337 YCGIGTVMLAILYL
+337 YCGIATVMLAILYL

-369 FLFLSFDVNVL
+369 FLFLSFDINVL

-426 VGLGTCIFIVLLEEL
+426 IGLGTCVFIVLLEEL
-441 GSKNVGTETIII
+441 GSKNVNTATIIV

-467 LNNKKFQVSAVA
+467 LNNKKFLASSVA
-479 SLLFCCM
+479 CLLFCCM
-486 FAEVAIAN
+486 FAEIAIAN
-494 TNHYDIDQPKENY
+494 TDHYDIDQPKTNY
-507 TSDYNSFREI
+507 ASDYTDFREI
-517 KDKLDKRESD
+517 KNKLDEREGND
-527 NFYRMELT
+527 FYRMELT

-600 SEKIKLNENI
+600 SEKIKLNDKI
-610 YTKVASNNKF
+610 YTQVASNEKF

-634 VSDDIVNWNYSYN
+634 VSNNIENWNSSFN
-647 NPFETQADFISK
+647 NPFETQADFIEK

-677 SNLSEFGDDEI
+677 SNLNEFGDDEI
-688 QTGSYMFNKVDIG
+688 MTGNYMFSKTSVG
-701 ESASFTLT
+701 ESSSFTLT
-709 ITPTKDQNVYV
+709 ITPEKDQNVYV

-725 NVDSITVRD
+725 DVDTITVRD
-734 LEGNLQIDQDIDEE
+734 LDGNLQIDQDVDEE
-748 YILDIGECKANQP
+748 YILDIGECKANKP
-761 VYIDIPISDTSSG
+761 IFIDIPVAETASG

-782 LNTEKF
+782 LNTKKF
-788 EEAYNILKSGSIKMM
+788 EEAYKIMKSGSINMT

-808 SFKGTVT
+808 GFKGTV
-815 TDEDCILYTSVNFDD
+815 DAAEDCILYTSVNFDD
-830 SWEII
+830 SWEIM
-835 VDGKS
+835 VDGKA
-840 LTYDDVVAVGDALF
+840 LTYDDVIQIGDALF
-854 GIKLTSG
+854 GIKLTAG

-874 KQGAIISVISVALVI
+874 KQGAIISVISAALVI
-889 VLLFIPDDKKIKIP
+889 ILLFIPDDKKIKLP
-903 SRKKAQKDEPVNSEM
+903 SGKNSKDEAPKEAAPADN
-918 NFETNSET
+918 
-926 TLKSEIKTEND
+926 EI
-937 FTDSETKQE
+937 TDSTAKDKHTT

>member
-1 MILLYFYASG
+1 MTFSKIKNTGFY
-11 FVGKNISNGKSKVRL
+11 
-26 DMKLSKVRKTKI
+26 
-38 FKKFEGNRF
+38 KKYEKNRF
-47 VLLSFFTAIAI
+47 VLLSFVTAIAI
-58 WILIEFCYDMVPF
+58 WILIAFCYDMAPF

-84 YGPLFAELR
+84 YGPLFAEFR
-93 DRLVSGESL
+93 DRLVSGGSL

-107 SGGGGNFLGNFFN
+107 SGGGGSFLGNFFN
-120 YLSSPLSLLVILFKH
+120 YLSSPLSFLVLFFKH
-135 VNITDAIAFIIMIK
+135 INITDAIALIIMLK
-149 GALSAATFTYYL
+149 CALSASSFTYYL
-161 KASPEFK
+161 KASDEFK

-175 GFGLLYAYSGYFV
+175 GFGLLYAFSGYFI

-193 VMWLDGMLLLPLII
+193 VMWLDGMLLLPLIV

-218 PKMYVITL
+218 PKLYVITL

-249 TYYFGKFGFEKRLIR
+249 TYYFGKYGFEKRLIR
-264 AAGTFICFSILAAGI
+264 AGGNFICFSILAAGI
-279 AAVCIYPTIH
+279 SAVCLYPTLH

-299 TFPSDTSTYFNIF
+299 TFPSDASTYFNIF

-337 YCGIGTVMLAILYL
+337 YCGIATVMLAILYL

-369 FLFLSFDVNVL
+369 FLFLSFDINVL

-426 VGLGTCIFIVLLEEL
+426 IGLGTCVFIVLLEEL
-441 GSKNVGTETIII
+441 GSKNVNTATIIV

-467 LNNKKFQVSAVA
+467 LNNKKFLASSVA
-479 SLLFCCM
+479 CLLFCCM
-486 FAEVAIAN
+486 FAEIAIAN
-494 TNHYDIDQPKENY
+494 TDHYDIDQPKTNY
-507 TSDYNSFREI
+507 ASDYTDFRKI
-517 KDKLDKRESD
+517 KNKLDEREGND
-527 NFYRMELT
+527 FYRMELT

-600 SEKIKLNENI
+600 SEKIKLNDKI
-610 YTKVASNNKF
+610 YTQVASNKKF

-634 VSDDIVNWNYSYN
+634 VSNNIENWNSSFN
-647 NPFETQADFISK
+647 NPFETQADFIEK

-677 SNLSEFGDDEI
+677 SNLNEFGDDEI
-688 QTGSYMFNKVDIG
+688 LTGNYMFSKTSVG
-701 ESASFTLT
+701 ESSSFTLT
-709 ITPTKDQNVYV
+709 ITPEKDQNVYV

-725 NVDSITVRD
+725 DVDTITVRD
-734 LEGNLQIDQDIDEE
+734 LDGNLQIDQDVDEE
-748 YILDIGECKANQP
+748 YILDIGECKANKP
-761 VYIDIPISDTSSG
+761 IFIDIPVAETASG

-788 EEAYNILKSGSIKMM
+788 EEAYKIMKSGSISMT

-808 SFKGTVT
+808 KFKGTV
-815 TDEDCILYTSVNFDD
+815 DAAEDCILYTSVNFDD
-830 SWEII
+830 SWEIM
-835 VDGKS
+835 VDGKA
-840 LTYDDVVAVGDALF
+840 LTYDDVIQIGDALF
-854 GIKLTSG
+854 GIKLTAG

-874 KQGAIISVISVALVI
+874 KQGAIISVISAALVI
-889 VLLFIPDDKKIKIP
+889 ILLFIPDDKKIKLP
-903 SRKKAQKDEPVNSEM
+903 LGKKSKN
-918 NFETNSET
+918 ETPA
-926 TLKSEIKTEND
+926 KAVPTENNK
-937 FTDSETKQE
+937 TDSAVENKHTT

>member
-1 MILLYFYASG
+1 MTFSKIKNTGFY
-11 FVGKNISNGKSKVRL
+11 
-26 DMKLSKVRKTKI
+26 
-38 FKKFEGNRF
+38 KKYEKNRF
-47 VLLSFFTAIAI
+47 VLLSFVTAIAI
-58 WILIEFCYDMVPF
+58 WILIAFCYDMAPF

-84 YGPLFAELR
+84 YGPLFAEFR
-93 DRLVSGESL
+93 DRLVSGGNL

-107 SGGGGNFLGNFFN
+107 SGGGGSFLGNFFN
-120 YLSSPLSLLVILFKH
+120 YLSSPLSLLVLFFKH
-135 VNITDAIAFIIMIK
+135 INITNAIALIIMLK
-149 GALSAATFTYYL
+149 CALSAASFTYYL
-161 KASPEFK
+161 KASDEFK

-175 GFGLLYAYSGYFV
+175 GFGLLYAFSGYFI

-193 VMWLDGMLLLPLII
+193 IMWLDGMLLLPLIV

-213 VNDKS
+213 INDKS
-218 PKMYVITL
+218 PKLYVITL

-249 TYYFGKFGFEKRLIR
+249 TYYFGKYGFEKRLIR
-264 AAGTFICFSILAAGI
+264 AGGNFICFSILAAGI
-279 AAVCIYPTIH
+279 SAVCLYPTLH

-299 TFPSDTSTYFNIF
+299 TFPSDASTYFNIF

-337 YCGIGTVMLAILYL
+337 YCGIATVMLAILYL

-369 FLFLSFDVNVL
+369 FLFLSFDINVL

-426 VGLGTCIFIVLLEEL
+426 IGLGTCVFIVLLEEL
-441 GSKNVGTETIII
+441 GSKNVNTATIIV

-467 LNNKKFQVSAVA
+467 LNNKKFLASSVA
-479 SLLFCCM
+479 CLLFCCM
-486 FAEVAIAN
+486 FAEIAIAN
-494 TNHYDIDQPKENY
+494 TDHYDIDQPKTNY
-507 TSDYNSFREI
+507 ASDYTDFRKI
-517 KDKLDKRESD
+517 KNKLDEREGND
-527 NFYRMELT
+527 FYRMELT

-600 SEKIKLNENI
+600 SEKIKLNDKI
-610 YTKVASNNKF
+610 YTQVASNKKF

-634 VSDDIVNWNYSYN
+634 VSNNIENWNSSFN
-647 NPFETQADFISK
+647 NPFETQADFIEK

-677 SNLSEFGDDEI
+677 SNLNEFGDDEI
-688 QTGSYMFNKVDIG
+688 MTGNYMFSKTSVG
-701 ESASFTLT
+701 ESSSFTLT
-709 ITPTKDQNVYV
+709 ITPEKDQNVYV

-725 NVDSITVRD
+725 DVDTITVRD
-734 LEGNLQIDQDIDEE
+734 LDGNLQIDQDVDEE
-748 YILDIGECKANQP
+748 YILDIGECKANKP
-761 VYIDIPISDTSSG
+761 IFIDIPVAETASG

-788 EEAYNILKSGSIKMM
+788 EEAYKIMKSGSISMT

-808 SFKGTVT
+808 KFKGTV
-815 TDEDCILYTSVNFDD
+815 DAAEDCILYTSVNFDD
-830 SWEII
+830 SWEIM
-835 VDGKS
+835 VDGKA
-840 LTYDDVVAVGDALF
+840 LTYDDVIQIGDALF
-854 GIKLTSG
+854 GIKLTAG

-874 KQGAIISVISVALVI
+874 KQGAIISVISAALVI
-889 VLLFIPDDKKIKIP
+889 ILLFIPDDKKIKLP
-903 SRKKAQKDEPVNSEM
+903 LGKKSKDEAPKEAAPA
-918 NFETNSET
+918 
-926 TLKSEIKTEND
+926 ENER
-937 FTDSETKQE
+937 TDSAVENKHTT

>member
-1 MILLYFYASG
+1 MTFSKIKNTGFY
-11 FVGKNISNGKSKVRL
+11 
-26 DMKLSKVRKTKI
+26 
-38 FKKFEGNRF
+38 KKYEKNRF
-47 VLLSFFTAIAI
+47 VLLSFVTAIAI
-58 WILIEFCYDMVPF
+58 WILIAFCYDMAPF

-93 DRLVSGESL
+93 DRLVSGGSL

-107 SGGGGNFLGNFFN
+107 SGGGGSFLGNFFN
-120 YLSSPLSLLVILFKH
+120 YLSSPLSLLVLFFKH
-135 VNITDAIAFIIMIK
+135 INITDAIALIIILK
-149 GALSAATFTYYL
+149 CALSAASFTYYL
-161 KASPEFK
+161 KASDEFK

-175 GFGLLYAYSGYFV
+175 GFGLLYAFSGYFI

-193 VMWLDGMLLLPLII
+193 VMWLDGMLLLPLIV

-218 PKMYVITL
+218 PKLYVITL

-249 TYYFGKFGFEKRLIR
+249 TYYFGKYGFEKRLIR
-264 AAGTFICFSILAAGI
+264 AGGNFICFSILAAGI
-279 AAVCIYPTIH
+279 SAVCLYPTLH

-299 TFPSDTSTYFNIF
+299 TFPSDASTYFNIF

-337 YCGIGTVMLAILYL
+337 YCGIATVMLAILYL

-369 FLFLSFDVNVL
+369 FLFLSFDINVL

-426 VGLGTCIFIVLLEEL
+426 IGLGTCVFIVLLEEL
-441 GSKNVGTETIII
+441 GSKNVNTATIIV

-467 LNNKKFQVSAVA
+467 LNNKKFLASSVA
-479 SLLFCCM
+479 CLLFCCM
-486 FAEVAIAN
+486 FAEIAIAN
-494 TNHYDIDQPKENY
+494 TDHYDIDQPKTNY
-507 TSDYNSFREI
+507 ASDYTDFREI
-517 KDKLDKRESD
+517 KNKLDEREGND
-527 NFYRMELT
+527 FYRMELT

-600 SEKIKLNENI
+600 SEKIKLNDKI
-610 YTKVASNNKF
+610 YTQVTSNEKF

-634 VSDDIVNWNYSYN
+634 VSNNIENWNSSFN
-647 NPFETQADFISK
+647 NPFETQADFIEK

-677 SNLSEFGDDEI
+677 SNLNEFGDDEI
-688 QTGSYMFNKVDIG
+688 MTGNYMFSKTSVG
-701 ESASFTLT
+701 ESSSFTLT
-709 ITPTKDQNVYV
+709 FTPEKDQNVYV
-720 YVKSD
+720 YIKSD
-725 NVDSITVRD
+725 DVDTITVRD
-734 LEGNLQIDQDIDEE
+734 LDGNLQIDQDVDEE
-748 YILDIGECKANQP
+748 YILDIGECKANKP
-761 VYIDIPISDTSSG
+761 IFIDIPVAETASG

-788 EEAYNILKSGSIKMM
+788 EEAYKIMKSGSINMT

-808 SFKGTVT
+808 GFKGTV
-815 TDEDCILYTSVNFDD
+815 DAAEDCILYTSVNFDD
-830 SWEII
+830 SWEIM
-835 VDGKS
+835 VDGKA
-840 LTYDDVVAVGDALF
+840 LTYDDVIQIGDALF
-854 GIKLTSG
+854 GIKLTAG

-874 KQGAIISVISVALVI
+874 KQGAIISVISAALVI
-889 VLLFIPDDKKIKIP
+889 ILLFIPDDKKIKLP
-903 SRKKAQKDEPVNSEM
+903 SGKNSKDEAPKEAAPADN
-918 NFETNSET
+918 
-926 TLKSEIKTEND
+926 EI
-937 FTDSETKQE
+937 TDSTAKDKHTT

>member
-1 MILLYFYASG
+1 MTFSKIKNTGFY
-11 FVGKNISNGKSKVRL
+11 
-26 DMKLSKVRKTKI
+26 
-38 FKKFEGNRF
+38 KKYEKNRF
-47 VLLSFFTAIAI
+47 VLLSFVTAIAI
-58 WILIEFCYDMVPF
+58 WILIAFCYDMAPF

-84 YGPLFAELR
+84 YVPLFAEFR
-93 DRLVSGESL
+93 DRLVSGGSL

-107 SGGGGNFLGNFFN
+107 SGGGGSFLGNFFN
-120 YLSSPLSLLVILFKH
+120 YLSSPLSLLVLFFKH
-135 VNITDAIAFIIMIK
+135 INITDAIALIIMLK
-149 GALSAATFTYYL
+149 CALSASSFTYYL
-161 KASPEFK
+161 KASDEFK

-175 GFGLLYAYSGYFV
+175 GFGLLYAFSGYFI

-193 VMWLDGMLLLPLII
+193 VMWLDGMLLLPLIV

-213 VNDKS
+213 VNNKS
-218 PKMYVITL
+218 PKLYVITL

-249 TYYFGKFGFEKRLIR
+249 TYYFGKYGFEKRLIR
-264 AAGTFICFSILAAGI
+264 AGGNFICFSILAAGI
-279 AAVCIYPTIH
+279 SAVCLYPTLH
-289 ALKACSATSG
+289 ALKAYSATSG
-299 TFPSDTSTYFNIF
+299 TFPSDASTYFNIF

-337 YCGIGTVMLAILYL
+337 YCGIATVMLAILYL

-369 FLFLSFDVNVL
+369 FLFLSFDINVL

-426 VGLGTCIFIVLLEEL
+426 IGLGTCVFIVLLEEL
-441 GSKNVGTETIII
+441 GSKNVNTATIIV

-467 LNNKKFQVSAVA
+467 LNNKKFLASSVA
-479 SLLFCCM
+479 CLLFCCM
-486 FAEVAIAN
+486 FAEIAIAN
-494 TNHYDIDQPKENY
+494 TDHYDIDQPKTNY
-507 TSDYNSFREI
+507 ASDYTDFRKI
-517 KDKLDKRESD
+517 KNKLDEREGND
-527 NFYRMELT
+527 FYRMELT

-600 SEKIKLNENI
+600 SEKIKLNDKI
-610 YTKVASNNKF
+610 YTQVASNKKF

-634 VSDDIVNWNYSYN
+634 VSNNIENWNSSFN
-647 NPFETQADFISK
+647 NPFETQADFIEK

-677 SNLSEFGDDEI
+677 SNLNEFGDDEI
-688 QTGSYMFNKVDIG
+688 LTGNYMFSKTSVG
-701 ESASFTLT
+701 ESSSFTLT
-709 ITPTKDQNVYV
+709 ITPEKDQNVYV

-725 NVDSITVRD
+725 DVDTITVRD
-734 LEGNLQIDQDIDEE
+734 LDGNLQIDQDVDEE
-748 YILDIGECKANQP
+748 YILDIGECKANKP
-761 VYIDIPISDTSSG
+761 IFIDIPVAETASG

-788 EEAYNILKSGSIKMM
+788 EEAYKIMKSGSISMT

-808 SFKGTVT
+808 KFKGTV
-815 TDEDCILYTSVNFDD
+815 DAAEDCILYTSVNFDD
-830 SWEII
+830 SWEIM
-835 VDGKS
+835 VDGKA
-840 LTYDDVVAVGDALF
+840 LTYDDVIQIGDALF
-854 GIKLTSG
+854 GIKLTAG

-874 KQGAIISVISVALVI
+874 KQGAIISVISAALVI
-889 VLLFIPDDKKIKIP
+889 ILLFIPDDKKIKLP
-903 SRKKAQKDEPVNSEM
+903 LGKKSKN
-918 NFETNSET
+918 ETPA
-926 TLKSEIKTEND
+926 KAVPTENNK
-937 FTDSETKQE
+937 TDSAVENKHTT

>member
-1 MILLYFYASG
+1 MTFSKIKNTGFY
-11 FVGKNISNGKSKVRL
+11 
-26 DMKLSKVRKTKI
+26 
-38 FKKFEGNRF
+38 KKYEKNRF
-47 VLLSFFTAIAI
+47 VLLSFVTAIAI
-58 WILIEFCYDMVPF
+58 WILIAFCYDMAPF

-93 DRLVSGESL
+93 DRLVSGGSL

-107 SGGGGNFLGNFFN
+107 SGGGGSFLGNFFN
-120 YLSSPLSLLVILFKH
+120 YLSSPLSLLVLFFKH
-135 VNITDAIAFIIMIK
+135 INITDAIAIIIILK
-149 GALSAATFTYYL
+149 CALSAASFTYYL
-161 KASPEFK
+161 KASDEFK

-175 GFGLLYAYSGYFV
+175 GFGLLYAFSGYFI

-193 VMWLDGMLLLPLII
+193 VMWLDGMLLLPLIV

-218 PKMYVITL
+218 PKLYVITL

-238 MACIFAVLYAL
+238 MVCIFAVLYAL
-249 TYYFGKFGFEKRLIR
+249 TYYFGKYGFEKRLIR
-264 AAGTFICFSILAAGI
+264 AGGNFICFSILAAGI
-279 AAVCIYPTIH
+279 SAVCLYPTLH

-299 TFPSDTSTYFNIF
+299 TFPSDASTYFNIF

-337 YCGIGTVMLAILYL
+337 YCGIATVMLAILYL

-369 FLFLSFDVNVL
+369 FLFLSFDINVL

-426 VGLGTCIFIVLLEEL
+426 IGLGTCVFIVLLEEL
-441 GSKNVGTETIII
+441 GSKNVNTATIIV

-467 LNNKKFQVSAVA
+467 LNNKKFLASSVA
-479 SLLFCCM
+479 CLLFCCM
-486 FAEVAIAN
+486 FAEIAIAN
-494 TNHYDIDQPKENY
+494 TDHYDIDQPKTNY
-507 TSDYNSFREI
+507 ASDYTVFREI
-517 KDKLDKRESD
+517 KNKLDEREGND
-527 NFYRMELT
+527 FYRMELT

-600 SEKIKLNENI
+600 SEKIKLNDKI
-610 YTKVASNNKF
+610 YTQVTSNEKF

-634 VSDDIVNWNYSYN
+634 VSNNIENWNSSFN
-647 NPFETQADFISK
+647 NPFETQADFIEK

-677 SNLSEFGDDEI
+677 SNLNEFGDDEI
-688 QTGSYMFNKVDIG
+688 MTGNYMFSKTSVG
-701 ESASFTLT
+701 ESSSFTLT
-709 ITPTKDQNVYV
+709 FTPEKDQNVYV

-725 NVDSITVRD
+725 DVDTITVRD
-734 LEGNLQIDQDIDEE
+734 LDGNLQIDQDVDEE
-748 YILDIGECKANQP
+748 YILDIGECKANKP
-761 VYIDIPISDTSSG
+761 IFIDIPVAETASG

-788 EEAYNILKSGSIKMM
+788 EEAYKIMKSGSINMT

-808 SFKGTVT
+808 GFKGTV
-815 TDEDCILYTSVNFDD
+815 DAAEDCILYTSVNFDD
-830 SWEII
+830 SWEIM
-835 VDGKS
+835 VDGKA
-840 LTYDDVVAVGDALF
+840 LTYDDVIQIGDALF
-854 GIKLTSG
+854 GIKLTAG

-874 KQGAIISVISVALVI
+874 KQGAIISVISAALVI
-889 VLLFIPDDKKIKIP
+889 ILLFIPDDKKIKLP
-903 SRKKAQKDEPVNSEM
+903 SGKNSKDEAPKEAAPADN
-918 NFETNSET
+918 
-926 TLKSEIKTEND
+926 EI
-937 FTDSETKQE
+937 TDSTSKDKHTT

>member
-1 MILLYFYASG
+1 MTFSKIKNTGFY
-11 FVGKNISNGKSKVRL
+11 
-26 DMKLSKVRKTKI
+26 
-38 FKKFEGNRF
+38 KKYEKNRF
-47 VLLSFFTAIAI
+47 VLLSFVTAIAI
-58 WILIEFCYDMVPF
+58 WILIAFCYDMAPF

-84 YGPLFAELR
+84 YGPLFAEFR
-93 DRLVSGESL
+93 DRLVSGGSL

-107 SGGGGNFLGNFFN
+107 SGGGGSFLGNFFN
-120 YLSSPLSLLVILFKH
+120 YLSSPLSLLVLFFKH
-135 VNITDAIAFIIMIK
+135 INITNAIALIIMLK
-149 GALSAATFTYYL
+149 CALSAASFTYYL
-161 KASPEFK
+161 KASDEFK

-175 GFGLLYAYSGYFV
+175 GFGLLYAFSGYFI

-193 VMWLDGMLLLPLII
+193 IMWLDGMLLLPLIV

-213 VNDKS
+213 INDKS
-218 PKMYVITL
+218 PKLYVITL

-249 TYYFGKFGFEKRLIR
+249 TYYFGKYGFEKRLIR
-264 AAGTFICFSILAAGI
+264 AGGNFICFSILAAGI
-279 AAVCIYPTIH
+279 SAVCLYPTLH

-299 TFPSDTSTYFNIF
+299 TFPSDASTYFNIF

-337 YCGIGTVMLAILYL
+337 YCGIATVMLAILYL

-369 FLFLSFDVNVL
+369 FLFLSFDINVL

-426 VGLGTCIFIVLLEEL
+426 IGLGTCVFIVLLEEL
-441 GSKNVGTETIII
+441 GSKNVNTATIIV

-467 LNNKKFQVSAVA
+467 LNNKKFLASSVA
-479 SLLFCCM
+479 CLLFCCM
-486 FAEVAIAN
+486 FAEIAIAN
-494 TNHYDIDQPKENY
+494 TDHYDIDQPKTNY
-507 TSDYNSFREI
+507 ASDYTDFRKI
-517 KDKLDKRESD
+517 KNKLDEREGND
-527 NFYRMELT
+527 FYRMELT

-600 SEKIKLNENI
+600 SEKIKLNDKI
-610 YTKVASNNKF
+610 YTQVASNKKF

-634 VSDDIVNWNYSYN
+634 VSNNIENWNSSFN
-647 NPFETQADFISK
+647 NPFETQADFIEK

-677 SNLSEFGDDEI
+677 SNLNEFGDDEI
-688 QTGSYMFNKVDIG
+688 MTGNYMFSKTSVG
-701 ESASFTLT
+701 ESSSFTLT
-709 ITPTKDQNVYV
+709 ITPEKDQNVYV

-725 NVDSITVRD
+725 DVDTITVRD
-734 LEGNLQIDQDIDEE
+734 LDGNLQIDQDVDEE
-748 YILDIGECKANQP
+748 YILDIGECKANKP
-761 VYIDIPISDTSSG
+761 IFIDIPVAETASG

-788 EEAYNILKSGSIKMM
+788 EEAYKIMKSGSISMT

-808 SFKGTVT
+808 KFKGTV
-815 TDEDCILYTSVNFDD
+815 DAAEDCILYTSVNFDD
-830 SWEII
+830 SWEIM
-835 VDGKS
+835 VDGKA
-840 LTYDDVVAVGDALF
+840 LTYDDVIQIGDALF
-854 GIKLTSG
+854 GIKLTAG

-874 KQGAIISVISVALVI
+874 KQGAIISVISAALVI
-889 VLLFIPDDKKIKIP
+889 ILLFIPDDKKIKLP
-903 SRKKAQKDEPVNSEM
+903 LGKKSKDEAPKEAAPA
-918 NFETNSET
+918 
-926 TLKSEIKTEND
+926 ENER
-937 FTDSETKQE
+937 TDSAVENKHTT

>member
-1 MILLYFYASG
+1 MTFSKIKNTGFY
-11 FVGKNISNGKSKVRL
+11 
-26 DMKLSKVRKTKI
+26 
-38 FKKFEGNRF
+38 KKYEKNRF
-47 VLLSFFTAIAI
+47 VLLSFVTAIAI
-58 WILIEFCYDMVPF
+58 WILIAFCYDMAPF

-93 DRLVSGESL
+93 DRLVSGGSL

-107 SGGGGNFLGNFFN
+107 SGGGGSFLGNFFN
-120 YLSSPLSLLVILFKH
+120 YLSSPLSLLVLFFKH
-135 VNITDAIAFIIMIK
+135 INITDAIALIIILK
-149 GALSAATFTYYL
+149 CALSAASFTYYL
-161 KASPEFK
+161 KASDEFK

-175 GFGLLYAYSGYFV
+175 GFGLLYAFSGYFI

-193 VMWLDGMLLLPLII
+193 VMWLDGMLLLPLIV

-218 PKMYVITL
+218 PKLYVITL

-238 MACIFAVLYAL
+238 MVCIFAVLYAL
-249 TYYFGKFGFEKRLIR
+249 TYYFGKYGFEKRLIR
-264 AAGTFICFSILAAGI
+264 AGGNFICFSILAAGI
-279 AAVCIYPTIH
+279 SAVCLYPTLH

-299 TFPSDTSTYFNIF
+299 TFPSDASTYFNIF

-337 YCGIGTVMLAILYL
+337 YCGIATVMLAILYL

-369 FLFLSFDVNVL
+369 FLFLSFDINVL

-426 VGLGTCIFIVLLEEL
+426 IGLGTCVFIVLLEEL
-441 GSKNVGTETIII
+441 GSKNVNTATIIV

-467 LNNKKFQVSAVA
+467 LNNKKFLASSVA
-479 SLLFCCM
+479 CLLFCCM
-486 FAEVAIAN
+486 FAEIAIAN
-494 TNHYDIDQPKENY
+494 TDHYDIDQPKTNY
-507 TSDYNSFREI
+507 ASDYTDFREI
-517 KDKLDKRESD
+517 KNKLDEREGND
-527 NFYRMELT
+527 FYRMELT

-600 SEKIKLNENI
+600 SEKIKLNDKI
-610 YTKVASNNKF
+610 YTQVTSNEKF

-634 VSDDIVNWNYSYN
+634 VSNNIENWNSSFN
-647 NPFETQADFISK
+647 NPFETQADFIEK

-677 SNLSEFGDDEI
+677 SNLNEFGDDEI
-688 QTGSYMFNKVDIG
+688 MTGNYMFSKTSVG
-701 ESASFTLT
+701 ESSSFTLT
-709 ITPTKDQNVYV
+709 FTPEKDQNVYV

-725 NVDSITVRD
+725 DVDTITVRD
-734 LEGNLQIDQDIDEE
+734 LGGNLQIDQDVDEE
-748 YILDIGECKANQP
+748 YILDIGECKANKP
-761 VYIDIPISDTSSG
+761 IFIDIPVAETASG

-788 EEAYNILKSGSIKMM
+788 EEAYKIMKSGSINMT

-808 SFKGTVT
+808 GFKGTV
-815 TDEDCILYTSVNFDD
+815 DAAEDCILYTSVNFDD
-830 SWEII
+830 SWEIM
-835 VDGKS
+835 VDGKA
-840 LTYDDVVAVGDALF
+840 LTYDDVIQIGDALF
-854 GIKLTSG
+854 GIKLTAG

-874 KQGAIISVISVALVI
+874 KQGAIISVISAALVI
-889 VLLFIPDDKKIKIP
+889 ILLFIPDDKKIKLP
-903 SRKKAQKDEPVNSEM
+903 SGKNSKDEAPKEAAPADN
-918 NFETNSET
+918 
-926 TLKSEIKTEND
+926 EI
-937 FTDSETKQE
+937 TDSTSKDKHTT

>member
-1 MILLYFYASG
+1 MTFSKIKNTGFY
-11 FVGKNISNGKSKVRL
+11 
-26 DMKLSKVRKTKI
+26 
-38 FKKFEGNRF
+38 KKYEKNRF
-47 VLLSFFTAIAI
+47 VLLSFVTAIAI
-58 WILIEFCYDMVPF
+58 WILIAFCYDMAPF

-93 DRLVSGESL
+93 DRLVSGGSL

-107 SGGGGNFLGNFFN
+107 SGGGGSFLGNFFN
-120 YLSSPLSLLVILFKH
+120 YLSSPLSLLVLFFKH
-135 VNITDAIAFIIMIK
+135 INITDAIALIIILK
-149 GALSAATFTYYL
+149 CALSAASFTYYL
-161 KASPEFK
+161 KASDEFK

-175 GFGLLYAYSGYFV
+175 GFGLLYAFSGYFI

-193 VMWLDGMLLLPLII
+193 VMWLDGMLLLPLIV

-218 PKMYVITL
+218 PKLYVITL

-238 MACIFAVLYAL
+238 MVCIFAVLYAL
-249 TYYFGKFGFEKRLIR
+249 AYYFGKYGFEKRLIR
-264 AAGTFICFSILAAGI
+264 AGGNFICFSILAAGI
-279 AAVCIYPTIH
+279 SAVCLYPTLH

-299 TFPSDTSTYFNIF
+299 TFPSDASTYFNIF

-337 YCGIGTVMLAILYL
+337 YCGIATVMLAILYL

-369 FLFLSFDVNVL
+369 FLFLSFDINVL

-426 VGLGTCIFIVLLEEL
+426 IGLGTCVFIVLLEEL
-441 GSKNVGTETIII
+441 GSKNVNTATIIV

-467 LNNKKFQVSAVA
+467 LNNKKFLASSVA
-479 SLLFCCM
+479 CLLFCCM
-486 FAEVAIAN
+486 FAEIAIAN
-494 TNHYDIDQPKENY
+494 TDHYDIDQPKTNY
-507 TSDYNSFREI
+507 ASDYTDFREI
-517 KDKLDKRESD
+517 KNKLDEREGND
-527 NFYRMELT
+527 FYRMELT

-600 SEKIKLNENI
+600 SEKIKLNDKI
-610 YTKVASNNKF
+610 YTQVTSNEKF

-634 VSDDIVNWNYSYN
+634 VSNNIENWNSSFN
-647 NPFETQADFISK
+647 NPFETQADFIEK

-677 SNLSEFGDDEI
+677 SNLNEFGDDEI
-688 QTGSYMFNKVDIG
+688 MTGNYMFSKTSVG
-701 ESASFTLT
+701 ESSSFTLT
-709 ITPTKDQNVYV
+709 FTPEKDQNVYV

-725 NVDSITVRD
+725 DVDTITVRD
-734 LEGNLQIDQDIDEE
+734 LDGNLQIDQDVDEE
-748 YILDIGECKANQP
+748 YILDIGECKANKP
-761 VYIDIPISDTSSG
+761 IFIDIPVAETASG

-788 EEAYNILKSGSIKMM
+788 EEAYKIMKSGSINMT

-808 SFKGTVT
+808 GFKGTV
-815 TDEDCILYTSVNFDD
+815 DAAEDCILYTSVNFDD
-830 SWEII
+830 SWEIM
-835 VDGKS
+835 VDGKA
-840 LTYDDVVAVGDALF
+840 LTYDDVIQIGDALF
-854 GIKLTSG
+854 GIKLTAG

-874 KQGAIISVISVALVI
+874 KQGAIISVISAALVI
-889 VLLFIPDDKKIKIP
+889 ILLFIPDDKKIKLP
-903 SRKKAQKDEPVNSEM
+903 SGKNSKDESPKEAAPADN
-918 NFETNSET
+918 
-926 TLKSEIKTEND
+926 EI
-937 FTDSETKQE
+937 TDSTAKDKHTT

>member
-1 MILLYFYASG
+1 MTFSKIKNTGFY
-11 FVGKNISNGKSKVRL
+11 
-26 DMKLSKVRKTKI
+26 
-38 FKKFEGNRF
+38 KKYEKNRF
-47 VLLSFFTAIAI
+47 VLLSFVTAIAI
-58 WILIEFCYDMVPF
+58 WILIAFCYDMAPF

-84 YGPLFAELR
+84 YGPLFAEFR
-93 DRLVSGESL
+93 DRLVSGGSL

-107 SGGGGNFLGNFFN
+107 SGGGGSFLGNFFN
-120 YLSSPLSLLVILFKH
+120 YLSSPLSLLVLFFKH
-135 VNITDAIAFIIMIK
+135 INITNAIALIIILK
-149 GALSAATFTYYL
+149 CALSAASFTYYL
-161 KASPEFK
+161 KASDEFK

-175 GFGLLYAYSGYFV
+175 GFGLLYAFSGYFI

-193 VMWLDGMLLLPLII
+193 VMWLDGMLLLPLIV

-218 PKMYVITL
+218 PKLYVITL

-249 TYYFGKFGFEKRLIR
+249 TYYFGKYGFEKRLIR
-264 AAGTFICFSILAAGI
+264 AGGNFICFSILAAGI
-279 AAVCIYPTIH
+279 SAVCLYPTLH

-299 TFPSDTSTYFNIF
+299 TFPSDASTYFNIF

-337 YCGIGTVMLAILYL
+337 YCGIATVMLAILYL

-369 FLFLSFDVNVL
+369 FLFLSFDINVL

-426 VGLGTCIFIVLLEEL
+426 IGLGTCVFIVLLEEL
-441 GSKNVGTETIII
+441 GSKNVNTATIIV

-467 LNNKKFQVSAVA
+467 LNNKKFLASSVA
-479 SLLFCCM
+479 CLLFCCM
-486 FAEVAIAN
+486 FAEIAIAN
-494 TNHYDIDQPKENY
+494 TDHYDIDQPKTNY
-507 TSDYNSFREI
+507 ASDYTDFREI
-517 KDKLDKRESD
+517 KNKLDEREGND
-527 NFYRMELT
+527 FYRMELT

-600 SEKIKLNENI
+600 SEKIKLNDKI
-610 YTKVASNNKF
+610 YTQVTSNEKF

-634 VSDDIVNWNYSYN
+634 VSNNIENWNSSFN
-647 NPFETQADFISK
+647 NPFETQADFIEK

-677 SNLSEFGDDEI
+677 SNLNEFGDDEI
-688 QTGSYMFNKVDIG
+688 MTGNYMFSKTSVG
-701 ESASFTLT
+701 ESSSFTLT
-709 ITPTKDQNVYV
+709 FTPEKDQNVYV

-725 NVDSITVRD
+725 DVDTITVRD
-734 LEGNLQIDQDIDEE
+734 LDGNLQIDQDVDEE
-748 YILDIGECKANQP
+748 YILDIGECKANKP
-761 VYIDIPISDTSSG
+761 IFIDIPVAETASG

-788 EEAYNILKSGSIKMM
+788 EEAYKIMKSGSINMT

-808 SFKGTVT
+808 GFKGTV
-815 TDEDCILYTSVNFDD
+815 DAAEDCILYTSVNFDD
-830 SWEII
+830 SWEIM
-835 VDGKS
+835 VDGKV
-840 LTYDDVVAVGDALF
+840 LTYDDVIQIGDALF
-854 GIKLTSG
+854 GIKLTAG

-874 KQGAIISVISVALVI
+874 KQGAIISVISAALVI
-889 VLLFIPDDKKIKIP
+889 ILLFIPDDKKIKLP
-903 SRKKAQKDEPVNSEM
+903 SGKNSKDESPKEAAPADN
-918 NFETNSET
+918 
-926 TLKSEIKTEND
+926 EI
-937 FTDSETKQE
+937 TDSTAKDKHTT

>member
-1 MILLYFYASG
+1 MTFSKIKNTGFY
-11 FVGKNISNGKSKVRL
+11 
-26 DMKLSKVRKTKI
+26 
-38 FKKFEGNRF
+38 KKYEKNRF
-47 VLLSFFTAIAI
+47 VLLSFVTAIAI
-58 WILIEFCYDMVPF
+58 WILIAFCYDMAPF

-84 YGPLFAELR
+84 YGPLFAEFR
-93 DRLVSGESL
+93 DRLVSGGSL

-107 SGGGGNFLGNFFN
+107 SGGGGSFLGNFFN
-120 YLSSPLSLLVILFKH
+120 YLSSPLSLLVLFFKH
-135 VNITDAIAFIIMIK
+135 INITDAIALIIMLK
-149 GALSAATFTYYL
+149 CALSAASFTYYL
-161 KASPEFK
+161 KASDEFK

-175 GFGLLYAYSGYFV
+175 GFGLLYAFSGYFI

-193 VMWLDGMLLLPLII
+193 IMWLDGMLLLPLIV

-218 PKMYVITL
+218 PKLYVITL

-249 TYYFGKFGFEKRLIR
+249 TYYFGKYGFEKRLIR
-264 AAGTFICFSILAAGI
+264 AGGNFICFSILAAGI
-279 AAVCIYPTIH
+279 SAVCLYPTLH

-299 TFPSDTSTYFNIF
+299 TFPSDASTYFNIF

-337 YCGIGTVMLAILYL
+337 YCGIATVMLAILYL

-369 FLFLSFDVNVL
+369 FLFLSFDINVL

-426 VGLGTCIFIVLLEEL
+426 IGLGTCVFIVLLEEL
-441 GSKNVGTETIII
+441 GSKNVNTATIIV

-467 LNNKKFQVSAVA
+467 LNNKKFLASSVA
-479 SLLFCCM
+479 CLLFCCM
-486 FAEVAIAN
+486 FAEIAIAN
-494 TNHYDIDQPKENY
+494 TDHYDIDQPKTNY
-507 TSDYNSFREI
+507 ASDYTDFRKI
-517 KDKLDKRESD
+517 KNKLDEREGND
-527 NFYRMELT
+527 FYRMELT

-600 SEKIKLNENI
+600 SEKIKLNDKI
-610 YTKVASNNKF
+610 YTQVASNKKF

-626 YSLPIAFC
+626 YPLPIAFC
-634 VSDDIVNWNYSYN
+634 VSNNIENWNSSFN
-647 NPFETQADFISK
+647 NPFETQADFIEK

-677 SNLSEFGDDEI
+677 SNLNEFGDDEI
-688 QTGSYMFNKVDIG
+688 MTGNYMFSKTSVG
-701 ESASFTLT
+701 ESSSFTLT
-709 ITPTKDQNVYV
+709 ITPEKDQNVYV

-725 NVDSITVRD
+725 DVDTITVRD
-734 LEGNLQIDQDIDEE
+734 LDGNLQIDQDVDEE
-748 YILDIGECKANQP
+748 YILDIGECKANKP
-761 VYIDIPISDTSSG
+761 IFIDIPVAETASG

-788 EEAYNILKSGSIKMM
+788 EEAYKIMKSGSISIT

-808 SFKGTVT
+808 KFKGTV
-815 TDEDCILYTSVNFDD
+815 DAAEDCILYTSVNFDD
-830 SWEII
+830 SWEIM
-835 VDGKS
+835 VDGKA
-840 LTYDDVVAVGDALF
+840 LTYDDVIQIGDALF
-854 GIKLTSG
+854 GIKLTAG

-874 KQGAIISVISVALVI
+874 KQGAIISVISAALVI
-889 VLLFIPDDKKIKIP
+889 ILLFIPDDKKIKLP
-903 SRKKAQKDEPVNSEM
+903 LGKKSKDEAPKEAAPA
-918 NFETNSET
+918 
-926 TLKSEIKTEND
+926 ENER
-937 FTDSETKQE
+937 TDSAVENKHTT

>member
-1 MILLYFYASG
+1 MTFSKIKNTGFY
-11 FVGKNISNGKSKVRL
+11 
-26 DMKLSKVRKTKI
+26 
-38 FKKFEGNRF
+38 KKYEKNRF
-47 VLLSFFTAIAI
+47 VLLSFVTAIAI
-58 WILIEFCYDMVPF
+58 WILIAFCYDMAPF

-84 YGPLFAELR
+84 YGPLFAEFR
-93 DRLVSGESL
+93 DRLVSGGSL

-107 SGGGGNFLGNFFN
+107 SGGGGSFLGNFFN
-120 YLSSPLSLLVILFKH
+120 YLSSPLSLLVLFFKH
-135 VNITDAIAFIIMIK
+135 INITNAIALIIMLK
-149 GALSAATFTYYL
+149 CALSAASFTYYL
-161 KASPEFK
+161 KASDEFK

-175 GFGLLYAYSGYFV
+175 GFGLLYAFSGYFI

-193 VMWLDGMLLLPLII
+193 IMWLDGMLLLPLIV

-213 VNDKS
+213 INDKS
-218 PKMYVITL
+218 PKLYVITL

-249 TYYFGKFGFEKRLIR
+249 TYYFGKYGFEKRLIR
-264 AAGTFICFSILAAGI
+264 AGGNFICFSILAAGI
-279 AAVCIYPTIH
+279 SAVCLYPTLH

-299 TFPSDTSTYFNIF
+299 TFPSDASTYFNIF

-337 YCGIGTVMLAILYL
+337 YCGIATVMLAILYL

-369 FLFLSFDVNVL
+369 FLFLSFDINVL

-426 VGLGTCIFIVLLEEL
+426 IGLGTCVFIVLLEEL
-441 GSKNVGTETIII
+441 GSKNVNTATIIV

-467 LNNKKFQVSAVA
+467 LNNKKFLASSVA
-479 SLLFCCM
+479 FLLFCCM
-486 FAEVAIAN
+486 FAEIAIAN
-494 TNHYDIDQPKENY
+494 TDHYDIDQPKTNY
-507 TSDYNSFREI
+507 ASDYTDFRKI
-517 KDKLDKRESD
+517 KNKLDEREGND
-527 NFYRMELT
+527 FYRMELT

-600 SEKIKLNENI
+600 SEKIKLNDKI
-610 YTKVASNNKF
+610 YTQVASNKKF

-634 VSDDIVNWNYSYN
+634 VSNNIENWNSSFN
-647 NPFETQADFISK
+647 NPFETQADFIEK

-677 SNLSEFGDDEI
+677 SNLNEFGDDEI
-688 QTGSYMFNKVDIG
+688 MTGNYMFSKTSVG
-701 ESASFTLT
+701 ESSSFTLT
-709 ITPTKDQNVYV
+709 ITPEKDQNVYV

-725 NVDSITVRD
+725 DVDTITVRD
-734 LEGNLQIDQDIDEE
+734 LDGNLQIDQDVDEE
-748 YILDIGECKANQP
+748 YILDIGECKANKP
-761 VYIDIPISDTSSG
+761 IFIDIPVAETASG

-788 EEAYNILKSGSIKMM
+788 EEAYKIMKSGSISMT

-808 SFKGTVT
+808 KFKGTV
-815 TDEDCILYTSVNFDD
+815 DAAEDCILYTSVNFDD
-830 SWEII
+830 SWEIM
-835 VDGKS
+835 VDGKA
-840 LTYDDVVAVGDALF
+840 LTYDDVIQIGDALF
-854 GIKLTSG
+854 GIKLTAG

-874 KQGAIISVISVALVI
+874 KQGAIISVISAALVI
-889 VLLFIPDDKKIKIP
+889 ILLFIPDDKKIKLP
-903 SRKKAQKDEPVNSEM
+903 LGKKSKDEAPKEAAPA
-918 NFETNSET
+918 
-926 TLKSEIKTEND
+926 ENER
-937 FTDSETKQE
+937 TDSAVENKHTT

>member
-1 MILLYFYASG
+1 MTFSKIKNTGFY
-11 FVGKNISNGKSKVRL
+11 
-26 DMKLSKVRKTKI
+26 
-38 FKKFEGNRF
+38 KKYEKNRF
-47 VLLSFFTAIAI
+47 VLLSFVTAIAI
-58 WILIEFCYDMVPF
+58 WILIAFCYDMAPF

-93 DRLVSGESL
+93 DRLVSGGSL

-107 SGGGGNFLGNFFN
+107 SGGGGSFLGNFFN
-120 YLSSPLSLLVILFKH
+120 YLSSPLSLLVLFFKH
-135 VNITDAIAFIIMIK
+135 INITDAIALIIILK
-149 GALSAATFTYYL
+149 CALSAASFTYYL
-161 KASPEFK
+161 KASDEFK

-175 GFGLLYAYSGYFV
+175 GFGLLYAFSGYFI

-193 VMWLDGMLLLPLII
+193 VMWLDGMLLLPLIV

-218 PKMYVITL
+218 PKLYVITL

-238 MACIFAVLYAL
+238 MVCIFAVLYAL
-249 TYYFGKFGFEKRLIR
+249 TYYFGKYGFEKRLIR
-264 AAGTFICFSILAAGI
+264 AGGNFICFSILAAGI
-279 AAVCIYPTIH
+279 SAVCLYPTLH

-299 TFPSDTSTYFNIF
+299 TFPSDASTYFNIF

-337 YCGIGTVMLAILYL
+337 YCGIATVMLAILYL

-369 FLFLSFDVNVL
+369 FLFLSFDINVL

-426 VGLGTCIFIVLLEEL
+426 IGLGTCVFIVLLEEL
-441 GSKNVGTETIII
+441 GSKNVNTATIIV

-467 LNNKKFQVSAVA
+467 LNNKKFLASSVA
-479 SLLFCCM
+479 CLLFCCM
-486 FAEVAIAN
+486 FAEIAIAN
-494 TNHYDIDQPKENY
+494 TDHYDIDQPKTNY
-507 TSDYNSFREI
+507 ASDYTDFREI
-517 KDKLDKRESD
+517 KNELDEREGND
-527 NFYRMELT
+527 FYRMELT

-600 SEKIKLNENI
+600 SEKIKLNDKI
-610 YTKVASNNKF
+610 YTQVTSNEKF

-634 VSDDIVNWNYSYN
+634 VSNNIENWNSSFN
-647 NPFETQADFISK
+647 NPFETQADFIEK

-677 SNLSEFGDDEI
+677 SNLNEFGDDEI
-688 QTGSYMFNKVDIG
+688 MTGNYMFSKTSVG
-701 ESASFTLT
+701 ESSSFTLT
-709 ITPTKDQNVYV
+709 ITPEKDQNVYV

-725 NVDSITVRD
+725 DVDTITVRD
-734 LEGNLQIDQDIDEE
+734 LDGNLQIDQDVDEE
-748 YILDIGECKANQP
+748 YILDIGECKANKP
-761 VYIDIPISDTSSG
+761 IFIDIPVAETASG

-788 EEAYNILKSGSIKMM
+788 EEAYKIMKSGSINMT

-808 SFKGTVT
+808 GFKGTV
-815 TDEDCILYTSVNFDD
+815 DAAEDCILYTSVNFDD
-830 SWEII
+830 SWEIM
-835 VDGKS
+835 VDGKA
-840 LTYDDVVAVGDALF
+840 LTYDDVIQIGDALF
-854 GIKLTSG
+854 GIKLTAG

-874 KQGAIISVISVALVI
+874 KQGAIISVISAALVI
-889 VLLFIPDDKKIKIP
+889 ILLFIPDDKKIKLP
-903 SRKKAQKDEPVNSEM
+903 SGKKSKDEAPKEAAPADNER
-918 NFETNSET
+918 
-926 TLKSEIKTEND
+926 
-937 FTDSETKQE
+937 TDSAVKNKHTT

>member
-1 MILLYFYASG
+1 MTFSKIKNTGFY
-11 FVGKNISNGKSKVRL
+11 
-26 DMKLSKVRKTKI
+26 
-38 FKKFEGNRF
+38 KKYEKNRF
-47 VLLSFFTAIAI
+47 VLLSFVTAIAI
-58 WILIEFCYDMVPF
+58 WILIAFCYDMAPF

-84 YGPLFAELR
+84 YGPLFAEFR
-93 DRLVSGESL
+93 DRLVSGGSL

-107 SGGGGNFLGNFFN
+107 SGGGGSFLGNFFN
-120 YLSSPLSLLVILFKH
+120 YLSSPLSLLVLFFKH
-135 VNITDAIAFIIMIK
+135 INITNAIALIIMLK
-149 GALSAATFTYYL
+149 CALSAASFTYYL
-161 KASPEFK
+161 KASDEFK

-175 GFGLLYAYSGYFV
+175 GFGLLYAFSGYFI

-193 VMWLDGMLLLPLII
+193 IMWLDGMLLLPLIV

-213 VNDKS
+213 INDKS
-218 PKMYVITL
+218 PKLYVITL

-249 TYYFGKFGFEKRLIR
+249 TYYFGKYGFEKRLIR
-264 AAGTFICFSILAAGI
+264 AGGNFICFSILAAGI
-279 AAVCIYPTIH
+279 SAVCLYPTLH

-299 TFPSDTSTYFNIF
+299 TFPSDASTYFNIF

-337 YCGIGTVMLAILYL
+337 YCGIATVMLAILYL

-369 FLFLSFDVNVL
+369 FLFLSFDINVL

-426 VGLGTCIFIVLLEEL
+426 IGLGTCVFIVLLEEL
-441 GSKNVGTETIII
+441 GSKNVNTATIIV

-467 LNNKKFQVSAVA
+467 LNNKKFLASSVA
-479 SLLFCCM
+479 CLLFCCM
-486 FAEVAIAN
+486 FAEIAIAN
-494 TNHYDIDQPKENY
+494 TDHYDIDQPKTNY
-507 TSDYNSFREI
+507 ASDYTDFRKI
-517 KDKLDKRESD
+517 KNKLDEREGND
-527 NFYRMELT
+527 FYRMELT

-600 SEKIKLNENI
+600 SEKIKLNDKI
-610 YTKVASNNKF
+610 YTQVASNKKF

-634 VSDDIVNWNYSYN
+634 VSNNIENWNSSFN
-647 NPFETQADFISK
+647 NPFETQADFIEK

-677 SNLSEFGDDEI
+677 SNLNEFGDDEI
-688 QTGSYMFNKVDIG
+688 MTGNYMFSKTSVG
-701 ESASFTLT
+701 ESSSFTLT
-709 ITPTKDQNVYV
+709 ITPEKDQNVYV

-725 NVDSITVRD
+725 DVDTITVRD
-734 LEGNLQIDQDIDEE
+734 LDGNLQIDQDVDEE
-748 YILDIGECKANQP
+748 YILDIGECKANKP
-761 VYIDIPISDTSSG
+761 IFIDIPVAETASG

-788 EEAYNILKSGSIKMM
+788 EEAYKIMKSGSISMM

-808 SFKGTVT
+808 KFKGTV
-815 TDEDCILYTSVNFDD
+815 DAAEDCILYTSVNFDD
-830 SWEII
+830 SWEIM
-835 VDGKS
+835 VDGKV
-840 LTYDDVVAVGDALF
+840 LTYDDVIQIGDALF
-854 GIKLTSG
+854 GIKLTAG

-874 KQGAIISVISVALVI
+874 KQGAIISVISAALVI
-889 VLLFIPDDKKIKIP
+889 ILLFIPDDKKIKLP
-903 SRKKAQKDEPVNSEM
+903 LGKKSKN
-918 NFETNSET
+918 ETPA
-926 TLKSEIKTEND
+926 KAVPTENNK
-937 FTDSETKQE
+937 TDSAVENKHTT

>member
-1 MILLYFYASG
+1 MTFSKIKNTGFY
-11 FVGKNISNGKSKVRL
+11 
-26 DMKLSKVRKTKI
+26 
-38 FKKFEGNRF
+38 KKYEKNRF
-47 VLLSFFTAIAI
+47 VLLSFVTAIAI
-58 WILIEFCYDMVPF
+58 WILIAFCYDMAPF

-93 DRLVSGESL
+93 DRLVSGGSL

-107 SGGGGNFLGNFFN
+107 SGGGGSFLGNFFN
-120 YLSSPLSLLVILFKH
+120 YLSSPLSLLVLFFKH
-135 VNITDAIAFIIMIK
+135 INITDAIALIIILK
-149 GALSAATFTYYL
+149 CALSAASFTYYL
-161 KASPEFK
+161 KASDEFK

-175 GFGLLYAYSGYFV
+175 GFGLLYAFSGYFI

-193 VMWLDGMLLLPLII
+193 VMWLDGMLLLPLIV

-218 PKMYVITL
+218 PKLYVITL

-238 MACIFAVLYAL
+238 MVCIFAVLYAL
-249 TYYFGKFGFEKRLIR
+249 TYYFGKYGFEKRLIR
-264 AAGTFICFSILAAGI
+264 AGGNFICFSILAAGI
-279 AAVCIYPTIH
+279 SAVCLYPTLH

-299 TFPSDTSTYFNIF
+299 TFPSDASTYFNIF

-337 YCGIGTVMLAILYL
+337 YCGIATVMLAILYL

-369 FLFLSFDVNVL
+369 FLFLSFDINVL

-426 VGLGTCIFIVLLEEL
+426 IGLGTCVFIVLLEEL
-441 GSKNVGTETIII
+441 GSKNVNTATIIV

-467 LNNKKFQVSAVA
+467 LNNKKFLASSVA
-479 SLLFCCM
+479 CLLFCCM
-486 FAEVAIAN
+486 FAEIAIAN
-494 TNHYDIDQPKENY
+494 TDHYDIDQPKTNY
-507 TSDYNSFREI
+507 ASDYTDFREI
-517 KDKLDKRESD
+517 KNKLDEREGND
-527 NFYRMELT
+527 FYRMELT

-600 SEKIKLNENI
+600 SEKIKLNDKI
-610 YTKVASNNKF
+610 YTQVASNEKF

-634 VSDDIVNWNYSYN
+634 VSNNIENWNSSFN
-647 NPFETQADFISK
+647 NPFETQADFIEK

-677 SNLSEFGDDEI
+677 SNLNEFGDDEI
-688 QTGSYMFNKVDIG
+688 MTGNYMFSKTSVG
-701 ESASFTLT
+701 ESSSFTLT
-709 ITPTKDQNVYV
+709 ITPEKDQNVYV

-725 NVDSITVRD
+725 DVDTITVRD
-734 LEGNLQIDQDIDEE
+734 LDGNLQIDQDVDEE
-748 YILDIGECKANQP
+748 YILDIGECKANKP
-761 VYIDIPISDTSSG
+761 IFIDIPVAETASG

-782 LNTEKF
+782 LNTKKF
-788 EEAYNILKSGSIKMM
+788 EEAYKIMKSGSINMT

-808 SFKGTVT
+808 KFKGTV
-815 TDEDCILYTSVNFDD
+815 DAAEDCILYTSVNFDD
-830 SWEII
+830 SWEIM
-835 VDGKS
+835 VDGKA
-840 LTYDDVVAVGDALF
+840 LTYDDVIQIGDALF
-854 GIKLTSG
+854 GIKLTAG

-874 KQGAIISVISVALVI
+874 KQGAIISVISAALVI
-889 VLLFIPDDKKIKIP
+889 ILLFIPDDKKIKLP
-903 SRKKAQKDEPVNSEM
+903 SGKNSKDEAPKEAAPADN
-918 NFETNSET
+918 
-926 TLKSEIKTEND
+926 EI
-937 FTDSETKQE
+937 TDSTAKDKHTT

>member
-1 MILLYFYASG
+1 MTFSKIKNTGFY
-11 FVGKNISNGKSKVRL
+11 
-26 DMKLSKVRKTKI
+26 
-38 FKKFEGNRF
+38 KKYEKNRF
-47 VLLSFFTAIAI
+47 VLLSFVTAIAI
-58 WILIEFCYDMVPF
+58 WILIAFCYDMAPF

-93 DRLVSGESL
+93 DRLVSGGSL

-107 SGGGGNFLGNFFN
+107 SGGGGSFLGNFFN
-120 YLSSPLSLLVILFKH
+120 YLSSPLSLLVLFFKH
-135 VNITDAIAFIIMIK
+135 INITDAIALIIILK
-149 GALSAATFTYYL
+149 CALSAASFTYYL
-161 KASPEFK
+161 KASDEFK

-175 GFGLLYAYSGYFV
+175 GFGLLYAFSGYFI

-193 VMWLDGMLLLPLII
+193 VMWLDGMLLLPLIV

-218 PKMYVITL
+218 PKLYVITL

-249 TYYFGKFGFEKRLIR
+249 TYYFGKYGFEKRLIR
-264 AAGTFICFSILAAGI
+264 AGGNFICFSILAAGI
-279 AAVCIYPTIH
+279 SAVCLYPTLH

-299 TFPSDTSTYFNIF
+299 TFPSDASTYFNIF

-337 YCGIGTVMLAILYL
+337 YCGIATVMLAILYL

-369 FLFLSFDVNVL
+369 FLFLSFDINVL

-426 VGLGTCIFIVLLEEL
+426 IGLGTCVFIVLLEEL
-441 GSKNVGTETIII
+441 GSKNVNTATIIV

-467 LNNKKFQVSAVA
+467 LNNKKFLASSVA
-479 SLLFCCM
+479 CLLFCCM
-486 FAEVAIAN
+486 FAEIAIAN
-494 TNHYDIDQPKENY
+494 TDHYDIDQPKTNY
-507 TSDYNSFREI
+507 ASDYTDFREI
-517 KDKLDKRESD
+517 KNKLDEREGND
-527 NFYRMELT
+527 FYRMELT

-600 SEKIKLNENI
+600 SEKIKLNDKI
-610 YTKVASNNKF
+610 YTQVTSNEKF

-634 VSDDIVNWNYSYN
+634 VSNNIENWNSSFN
-647 NPFETQADFISK
+647 NPFETQADFIEK

-677 SNLSEFGDDEI
+677 SNLNEFGDDEI
-688 QTGSYMFNKVDIG
+688 MTGNYMFSKTSVG
-701 ESASFTLT
+701 ESSSFTLT
-709 ITPTKDQNVYV
+709 FTPEKDQNVYV

-725 NVDSITVRD
+725 DVDTITVRD
-734 LEGNLQIDQDIDEE
+734 LDGNLQIDQDVDEE
-748 YILDIGECKANQP
+748 YILDIGECKANKP
-761 VYIDIPISDTSSG
+761 IFIDIPVAETASG

-788 EEAYNILKSGSIKMM
+788 EEAYKIMKSGSINMT

-808 SFKGTVT
+808 GFKGTV
-815 TDEDCILYTSVNFDD
+815 DAAEDCILYTSVNFDD
-830 SWEII
+830 SWEIM
-835 VDGKS
+835 VDGKT
-840 LTYDDVVAVGDALF
+840 LTYDDVIQIGDALF
-854 GIKLTSG
+854 GIKLTAG

-874 KQGAIISVISVALVI
+874 KQGAIISVISAALVI
-889 VLLFIPDDKKIKIP
+889 ILLFIPDDKKIKLP
-903 SRKKAQKDEPVNSEM
+903 SGKNSKDEAPKEAAPADN
-918 NFETNSET
+918 
-926 TLKSEIKTEND
+926 EI
-937 FTDSETKQE
+937 TDSTAKDKHTT

>member
-1 MILLYFYASG
+1 MTFSKIKNTGFY
-11 FVGKNISNGKSKVRL
+11 
-26 DMKLSKVRKTKI
+26 
-38 FKKFEGNRF
+38 KKYEKNRF
-47 VLLSFFTAIAI
+47 VLLSFVTAIAI
-58 WILIEFCYDMVPF
+58 WILIAFCYDMAPF

-93 DRLVSGESL
+93 DRLVSGGSL

-107 SGGGGNFLGNFFN
+107 SGGGGSFLGNFFN
-120 YLSSPLSLLVILFKH
+120 YLSSPLSLLVLFFKH
-135 VNITDAIAFIIMIK
+135 INITDAIALIIILK
-149 GALSAATFTYYL
+149 CALSAASFTYYL
-161 KASPEFK
+161 KASDEFK

-175 GFGLLYAYSGYFV
+175 GFGLLYAFSGYFI

-193 VMWLDGMLLLPLII
+193 VMWLDGMLLLPLIV

-218 PKMYVITL
+218 PKLYVITL

-238 MACIFAVLYAL
+238 MACICAVLYAL
-249 TYYFGKFGFEKRLIR
+249 TYYFGKYGFEKHLIR
-264 AAGTFICFSILAAGI
+264 AGGNFICFSILAAGI
-279 AAVCIYPTIH
+279 SAVCLYPTLH
-289 ALKACSATSG
+289 TLKACSATSG
-299 TFPSDTSTYFNIF
+299 TFPSDASTYFNIF

-337 YCGIGTVMLAILYL
+337 YCGLATVMLAILYL

-369 FLFLSFDVNVL
+369 FLFLSFDINVL

-426 VGLGTCIFIVLLEEL
+426 IGLGTCVFIVLLEEL
-441 GSKNVGTETIII
+441 GSKNVNTATIIV

-467 LNNKKFQVSAVA
+467 LNNKKFLASSVA
-479 SLLFCCM
+479 CLLFCCM
-486 FAEVAIAN
+486 FAEIAIAN
-494 TNHYDIDQPKENY
+494 TDHYDIDQPKTNY
-507 TSDYNSFREI
+507 ASDYTDFREI
-517 KDKLDKRESD
+517 KNKLDEREGND
-527 NFYRMELT
+527 FYRMELT

-600 SEKIKLNENI
+600 SEKIKLNDKI
-610 YTKVASNNKF
+610 YTQVASNEKF

-634 VSDDIVNWNYSYN
+634 VSNNIENWNSSFN
-647 NPFETQADFISK
+647 NPFETQADFIEK

-677 SNLSEFGDDEI
+677 SNLNEFGDDEI
-688 QTGSYMFNKVDIG
+688 MTGNYMFSKTSVG
-701 ESASFTLT
+701 ESSSFTLT
-709 ITPTKDQNVYV
+709 ITPEKDQNVYV

-725 NVDSITVRD
+725 DVDTITVRD
-734 LEGNLQIDQDIDEE
+734 LDGNLQIDQDVDEE
-748 YILDIGECKANQP
+748 YILDIGECKANKP
-761 VYIDIPISDTSSG
+761 IFIDIPVAETASG

-782 LNTEKF
+782 LNTKKF
-788 EEAYNILKSGSIKMM
+788 EEAYKIMKSGSINMT

-808 SFKGTVT
+808 KFKGTV
-815 TDEDCILYTSVNFDD
+815 DAAEDCILYTSVNFDD
-830 SWEII
+830 SWEIM
-835 VDGKS
+835 VDGKA
-840 LTYDDVVAVGDALF
+840 LTYDDVIQIGDALF
-854 GIKLTSG
+854 GIKLTAG

-874 KQGAIISVISVALVI
+874 KQGAIISVISAALVI
-889 VLLFIPDDKKIKIP
+889 ILLFIPDDKKIKLP
-903 SRKKAQKDEPVNSEM
+903 SGKNSKDEAPKEATPADN
-918 NFETNSET
+918 
-926 TLKSEIKTEND
+926 EI
-937 FTDSETKQE
+937 TDSTAKDKHTT

>member
-1 MILLYFYASG
+1 MTFSKIKNTGFY
-11 FVGKNISNGKSKVRL
+11 
-26 DMKLSKVRKTKI
+26 
-38 FKKFEGNRF
+38 KKYEKNRF
-47 VLLSFFTAIAI
+47 VLLSFVTAIAI
-58 WILIEFCYDMVPF
+58 WILIAFCYDMAPF

-93 DRLVSGESL
+93 DRLVSGGSL

-107 SGGGGNFLGNFFN
+107 SGGGGSFLGNFFN
-120 YLSSPLSLLVILFKH
+120 YLSSPLSLLVLFFKH
-135 VNITDAIAFIIMIK
+135 INITDAIALIIILK
-149 GALSAATFTYYL
+149 CALSAASFTYYL
-161 KASPEFK
+161 KASDEFK

-175 GFGLLYAYSGYFV
+175 GFGLLYAFSGYFI

-193 VMWLDGMLLLPLII
+193 VMWLDGMLLLPLIV

-218 PKMYVITL
+218 PKLYVITL

-249 TYYFGKFGFEKRLIR
+249 TYYFGKYGFEKRLIR
-264 AAGTFICFSILAAGI
+264 AGGNFICFSILAAGI
-279 AAVCIYPTIH
+279 SAVCLYPTLH

-299 TFPSDTSTYFNIF
+299 TFPSDASTYFNIF

-337 YCGIGTVMLAILYL
+337 YCGIATVMLAILYL

-369 FLFLSFDVNVL
+369 FLFLSFDINVL

-426 VGLGTCIFIVLLEEL
+426 IGLGTCVFIVLLEEL
-441 GSKNVGTETIII
+441 GSKNVNTATIIV

-467 LNNKKFQVSAVA
+467 LNNKKFLASSVA
-479 SLLFCCM
+479 CLLFCCM
-486 FAEVAIAN
+486 FAEIAIAN
-494 TNHYDIDQPKENY
+494 TDHYDIDQPKTNY
-507 TSDYNSFREI
+507 ASDYTDFREI
-517 KDKLDKRESD
+517 KNKLDEREGND
-527 NFYRMELT
+527 FYRMELT

-600 SEKIKLNENI
+600 SEKIKLNDKI
-610 YTKVASNNKF
+610 YTQVTSNEKF

-634 VSDDIVNWNYSYN
+634 VSNNIENWNSSFN
-647 NPFETQADFISK
+647 NPFETQADFIEK

-677 SNLSEFGDDEI
+677 SNLNEFGDDEI
-688 QTGSYMFNKVDIG
+688 MTGNYMFSKTSVG
-701 ESASFTLT
+701 ESSSFTLT
-709 ITPTKDQNVYV
+709 FTPEKDQNVYV

-725 NVDSITVRD
+725 DVDTITVRD
-734 LEGNLQIDQDIDEE
+734 LDGNLQIDQDVDEE
-748 YILDIGECKANQP
+748 YILDIGECKANKP
-761 VYIDIPISDTSSG
+761 IFIDIPVAETASG

-788 EEAYNILKSGSIKMM
+788 EEAYKIMKSGSINMT

-808 SFKGTVT
+808 GFKGTV
-815 TDEDCILYTSVNFDD
+815 DAAEDCILYTSVNFDD
-830 SWEII
+830 SWEIM
-835 VDGKS
+835 VDGKA
-840 LTYDDVVAVGDALF
+840 LTYDDVIQIGDALF
-854 GIKLTSG
+854 GIKLTAG

-874 KQGAIISVISVALVI
+874 KQGAIISVISVTLMI
-889 VLLFIPDDKKIKIP
+889 VLLFIPDEKKIRLP
-903 SRKKAQKDEPVNSEM
+903 SGKKSKDEAPKEA
-918 NFETNSET
+918 
-926 TLKSEIKTEND
+926 LPAENKR
-937 FTDSETKQE
+937 TDSAAENKHTT

>member
-1 MILLYFYASG
+1 MTFSKIKNTGFY
-11 FVGKNISNGKSKVRL
+11 
-26 DMKLSKVRKTKI
+26 
-38 FKKFEGNRF
+38 KKYEKNRF
-47 VLLSFFTAIAI
+47 VLLSFVTAIAI
-58 WILIEFCYDMVPF
+58 WILIAFCYDMAPF

-84 YGPLFAELR
+84 YGPLFAEFR
-93 DRLVSGESL
+93 DRLVSGGSL

-107 SGGGGNFLGNFFN
+107 SGGGGSFLGNFFN
-120 YLSSPLSLLVILFKH
+120 YLSSPLSLLVLFFKH
-135 VNITDAIAFIIMIK
+135 INITNAIALIIMLK
-149 GALSAATFTYYL
+149 CALSAASFTYYL
-161 KASPEFK
+161 KASDEFK

-175 GFGLLYAYSGYFV
+175 GFGLLYAFSGYFI

-193 VMWLDGMLLLPLII
+193 IMWLDGMLLLPLIV

-218 PKMYVITL
+218 PKLYVITL

-249 TYYFGKFGFEKRLIR
+249 TYYFGKYGFEKRLIR
-264 AAGTFICFSILAAGI
+264 AGGNFICFSILAAGI
-279 AAVCIYPTIH
+279 SAVCLYPTLH

-299 TFPSDTSTYFNIF
+299 TFPSDASTYFNIF

-337 YCGIGTVMLAILYL
+337 YCGIATVMLAILYL

-369 FLFLSFDVNVL
+369 FLFLSFDINVL

-426 VGLGTCIFIVLLEEL
+426 IGLGTCVFIVLLEEL
-441 GSKNVGTETIII
+441 GSKNVNTATIIV

-467 LNNKKFQVSAVA
+467 LNNKKFLASSVA
-479 SLLFCCM
+479 CLLFCCM
-486 FAEVAIAN
+486 FAEIAIAN
-494 TNHYDIDQPKENY
+494 TDHYDIDQPKTNY
-507 TSDYNSFREI
+507 ASDYTDFRKI
-517 KDKLDKRESD
+517 KNKLDEREGND
-527 NFYRMELT
+527 FYRMELT

-600 SEKIKLNENI
+600 SEKIKLNDKI
-610 YTKVASNNKF
+610 YTQVASNKKF

-634 VSDDIVNWNYSYN
+634 VSNNIENWNSSFN
-647 NPFETQADFISK
+647 NPFETQADFIEK
-659 ATGVSGVFDT
+659 TTGVSGVFDT

-677 SNLSEFGDDEI
+677 SNLNEFGDDEI
-688 QTGSYMFNKVDIG
+688 MTGNYMFSKTSVG
-701 ESASFTLT
+701 ESSSFTLT
-709 ITPTKDQNVYV
+709 ITPEKDQNVYV

-725 NVDSITVRD
+725 DVDTITVRD
-734 LEGNLQIDQDIDEE
+734 LDGNLQIDQDVDEE
-748 YILDIGECKANQP
+748 YILDIGECKANKP
-761 VYIDIPISDTSSG
+761 IFIDIPVAETASG

-788 EEAYNILKSGSIKMM
+788 EEAYKIMKSGSISMT

-808 SFKGTVT
+808 KFKGTV
-815 TDEDCILYTSVNFDD
+815 DAAEDCILYTSVNFDD
-830 SWEII
+830 SWEIM
-835 VDGKS
+835 VDGKA
-840 LTYDDVVAVGDALF
+840 LTYDDVIQIGDALF
-854 GIKLTSG
+854 GIKLTAG

-874 KQGAIISVISVALVI
+874 KQGAIISVISAALVI
-889 VLLFIPDDKKIKIP
+889 ILLFIPDDKKIKLP
-903 SRKKAQKDEPVNSEM
+903 LGKKSKN
-918 NFETNSET
+918 ETPA
-926 TLKSEIKTEND
+926 KAVPMENNK
-937 FTDSETKQE
+937 TDSAVENKNTT

>member
-1 MILLYFYASG
+1 MTFSKIKNTGFY
-11 FVGKNISNGKSKVRL
+11 
-26 DMKLSKVRKTKI
+26 
-38 FKKFEGNRF
+38 KKYEKNRF
-47 VLLSFFTAIAI
+47 VLLSFVTAIAI
-58 WILIEFCYDMVPF
+58 WILIAFCYDMAPF

-93 DRLVSGESL
+93 DRLVSGGSL

-107 SGGGGNFLGNFFN
+107 SGGGGSFLGNFFN
-120 YLSSPLSLLVILFKH
+120 YLSSPLSLLVLFFKH
-135 VNITDAIAFIIMIK
+135 INITDAIALIIILK
-149 GALSAATFTYYL
+149 CALSAASFTYYL
-161 KASPEFK
+161 KASDEFK

-175 GFGLLYAYSGYFV
+175 GFGLLYAFSGYFI

-193 VMWLDGMLLLPLII
+193 VMWLDGMLLLPLIV

-218 PKMYVITL
+218 PKLYVITL

-249 TYYFGKFGFEKRLIR
+249 TYYFGKYGFEKHLIR
-264 AAGTFICFSILAAGI
+264 AGGNFICFSILAAGI
-279 AAVCIYPTIH
+279 SAVCLYPTLH
-289 ALKACSATSG
+289 TLKACSATSG
-299 TFPSDTSTYFNIF
+299 TFPSDASTYFNIF

-337 YCGIGTVMLAILYL
+337 YCGIATVMLAILYL

-369 FLFLSFDVNVL
+369 FLFLSFDINVL

-426 VGLGTCIFIVLLEEL
+426 IGLGTCVFIVLLEEL
-441 GSKNVGTETIII
+441 GSKNVNTATIIV

-467 LNNKKFQVSAVA
+467 LNNKKFLASSVA
-479 SLLFCCM
+479 CLLFCCM
-486 FAEVAIAN
+486 FAEIAIAN
-494 TNHYDIDQPKENY
+494 TDHYDIDQPKTNY
-507 TSDYNSFREI
+507 ASDYTDFREI
-517 KDKLDKRESD
+517 KNKLDEREGND
-527 NFYRMELT
+527 FYRMELT

-600 SEKIKLNENI
+600 SEKIKLNDKI
-610 YTKVASNNKF
+610 YTQVASNEKF

-634 VSDDIVNWNYSYN
+634 VSNNIENWNSSFN
-647 NPFETQADFISK
+647 NPFETQADFIEK

-677 SNLSEFGDDEI
+677 SNLNEFGDDEI
-688 QTGSYMFNKVDIG
+688 MTGNYMFSKTSVG
-701 ESASFTLT
+701 ESSSFTLT
-709 ITPTKDQNVYV
+709 ITPEKDQNVYV

-725 NVDSITVRD
+725 DVDTITVRD
-734 LEGNLQIDQDIDEE
+734 LDGNLQIDQDVDEE
-748 YILDIGECKANQP
+748 YILDIGECKANKP
-761 VYIDIPISDTSSG
+761 IFIDIPVAETASG

-782 LNTEKF
+782 LNTKKF
-788 EEAYNILKSGSIKMM
+788 EEAYKIMKSGSINMT

-808 SFKGTVT
+808 KFKGTV
-815 TDEDCILYTSVNFDD
+815 DAAEDCILYTSVNFDD
-830 SWEII
+830 SWEIM
-835 VDGKS
+835 VDGKA
-840 LTYDDVVAVGDALF
+840 LTYDDVIQIGDALF
-854 GIKLTSG
+854 GIKLTAG

-874 KQGAIISVISVALVI
+874 KQGAIISVISAALVI
-889 VLLFIPDDKKIKIP
+889 ILLFIPDDKKIKLP
-903 SRKKAQKDEPVNSEM
+903 SGKNSKDEAPKEATPADN
-918 NFETNSET
+918 
-926 TLKSEIKTEND
+926 EI
-937 FTDSETKQE
+937 TDSTAKDKHTT

>member
-1 MILLYFYASG
+1 MTFSKIKNTGFY
-11 FVGKNISNGKSKVRL
+11 
-26 DMKLSKVRKTKI
+26 
-38 FKKFEGNRF
+38 KKYEKNRF
-47 VLLSFFTAIAI
+47 VLLSFVTAIVI
-58 WILIEFCYDMVPF
+58 WILIAFCYDMAPF

-93 DRLVSGESL
+93 DRLVSGGSL

-107 SGGGGNFLGNFFN
+107 SGGGGSFLGNFFN
-120 YLSSPLSLLVILFKH
+120 YLSSPLSLLILFFKH
-135 VNITDAIAFIIMIK
+135 INITDAIALIIMLK
-149 GALSAATFTYYL
+149 CALSAASFTYYL
-161 KASPEFK
+161 KASDEFK

-175 GFGLLYAYSGYFV
+175 GFGLLYAFSGYFI

-193 VMWLDGMLLLPLII
+193 IMWLDGMLLLPLIV

-218 PKMYVITL
+218 PKLYVITL

-249 TYYFGKFGFEKRLIR
+249 TYYFGKYGFEKRLIR
-264 AAGTFICFSILAAGI
+264 AGGNFICFSILAAGI
-279 AAVCIYPTIH
+279 SAVCLYPTLH

-299 TFPSDTSTYFNIF
+299 TFPSDASTYFNIF

-337 YCGIGTVMLAILYL
+337 YCGIATVMLAILYL

-369 FLFLSFDVNVL
+369 FLFLSFDINVL

-426 VGLGTCIFIVLLEEL
+426 IGLGTCVFIVLLEEL
-441 GSKNVGTETIII
+441 GSKNVNTATIIV

-467 LNNKKFQVSAVA
+467 LNNKKFLASSVA
-479 SLLFCCM
+479 CLLFCCM
-486 FAEVAIAN
+486 FAEIAIAN
-494 TNHYDIDQPKENY
+494 TDHYDIDQPKTNY
-507 TSDYNSFREI
+507 ASDYTDFRKI
-517 KDKLDKRESD
+517 KNKLDEREGND
-527 NFYRMELT
+527 FYRMELT

-600 SEKIKLNENI
+600 SEKIKLNDKI
-610 YTKVASNNKF
+610 YTQVASNKKF

-626 YSLPIAFC
+626 YPLPIAFC
-634 VSDDIVNWNYSYN
+634 VSNNIENWNSSFN
-647 NPFETQADFISK
+647 NPFETQADFIEK

-677 SNLSEFGDDEI
+677 SNLNEFGDDEI
-688 QTGSYMFNKVDIG
+688 MTGNYMFSKTSVG
-701 ESASFTLT
+701 ESSSFTLT
-709 ITPTKDQNVYV
+709 ITPEKDQNVYV

-725 NVDSITVRD
+725 DVDTITVRD
-734 LEGNLQIDQDIDEE
+734 LDGNLQIDQDVDEE
-748 YILDIGECKANQP
+748 YILDIGECKANKP
-761 VYIDIPISDTSSG
+761 IFIDIPVAETASG

-788 EEAYNILKSGSIKMM
+788 EEAYKIMKSGSISIT

-808 SFKGTVT
+808 KFKGTV
-815 TDEDCILYTSVNFDD
+815 DAAEDCILYTSVNFDD
-830 SWEII
+830 SWEIM
-835 VDGKS
+835 VDGKA
-840 LTYDDVVAVGDALF
+840 LTYDDVIQIGDALF
-854 GIKLTSG
+854 GIKLTAG

-874 KQGAIISVISVALVI
+874 KQGAIISVISAALVI
-889 VLLFIPDDKKIKIP
+889 ILLFIPDDKKIKLP
-903 SRKKAQKDEPVNSEM
+903 LGKKSKDEAPKEAAPA
-918 NFETNSET
+918 
-926 TLKSEIKTEND
+926 ENER
-937 FTDSETKQE
+937 TDSAVENKHTT

>member
-1 MILLYFYASG
+1 MTFSKIKNTGFY
-11 FVGKNISNGKSKVRL
+11 
-26 DMKLSKVRKTKI
+26 
-38 FKKFEGNRF
+38 KKYEKNRF
-47 VLLSFFTAIAI
+47 VLLSFVTAIAI
-58 WILIEFCYDMVPF
+58 WILIAFCYDMAPF

-93 DRLVSGESL
+93 DRLVSGGSL

-107 SGGGGNFLGNFFN
+107 SGGGGSFLGNFFN
-120 YLSSPLSLLVILFKH
+120 YLSSPLSLLVLFFKH
-135 VNITDAIAFIIMIK
+135 INITDAIALIIILK
-149 GALSAATFTYYL
+149 CALSAASFTYYL
-161 KASPEFK
+161 KASDEFK

-175 GFGLLYAYSGYFV
+175 GFGLLYAFSGYFI

-193 VMWLDGMLLLPLII
+193 VMWLDGMLLLPLIV

-218 PKMYVITL
+218 PKLYVITL

-249 TYYFGKFGFEKRLIR
+249 TYYFGKYGFEKRLIR
-264 AAGTFICFSILAAGI
+264 AGGNFICFSILAAGI
-279 AAVCIYPTIH
+279 SAVCLYPTLH

-299 TFPSDTSTYFNIF
+299 TFPSDASTYFNIF

-337 YCGIGTVMLAILYL
+337 YCGIATVMLAILYL

-369 FLFLSFDVNVL
+369 FLFLSFDINVL

-426 VGLGTCIFIVLLEEL
+426 IGLGTCVFIVLLEEL
-441 GSKNVGTETIII
+441 GSKNVNTATIIV

-467 LNNKKFQVSAVA
+467 LNNKKFLASSVA
-479 SLLFCCM
+479 CLLFCCM
-486 FAEVAIAN
+486 FAEIAIAN
-494 TNHYDIDQPKENY
+494 TDHYDIDQPKTNY
-507 TSDYNSFREI
+507 ASDYTDFREI
-517 KDKLDKRESD
+517 KNKLDEREGND
-527 NFYRMELT
+527 FYRMELT

-600 SEKIKLNENI
+600 SEKIKLNDKI
-610 YTKVASNNKF
+610 YTQVTSNEKF

-634 VSDDIVNWNYSYN
+634 VSNNIENWNSSFN
-647 NPFETQADFISK
+647 NPFETQADFIEK

-677 SNLSEFGDDEI
+677 SNLNEFGDDEI
-688 QTGSYMFNKVDIG
+688 MTGNYMFSKTSVG
-701 ESASFTLT
+701 ESSSFTLT
-709 ITPTKDQNVYV
+709 FTPEKDQNVYV

-725 NVDSITVRD
+725 DVDTITVRD
-734 LEGNLQIDQDIDEE
+734 LDGNLQIDQDVDEE
-748 YILDIGECKANQP
+748 YILDIGECKANKP
-761 VYIDIPISDTSSG
+761 IFIDIPVAETASG

-788 EEAYNILKSGSIKMM
+788 EEAYKIMKSGSINMT

-808 SFKGTVT
+808 GFKGTV
-815 TDEDCILYTSVNFDD
+815 DAAEDCILYTSVNFDD
-830 SWEII
+830 SWEIM
-835 VDGKS
+835 VDGKA
-840 LTYDDVVAVGDALF
+840 LTYDDVIQIGDALF
-854 GIKLTSG
+854 GIKLTAG

-874 KQGAIISVISVALVI
+874 KQGAIISVISAALVI
-889 VLLFIPDDKKIKIP
+889 ILLFIPDDKKIKLP
-903 SRKKAQKDEPVNSEM
+903 SGKNSKDESPKEAAPADN
-918 NFETNSET
+918 
-926 TLKSEIKTEND
+926 EI
-937 FTDSETKQE
+937 TDSTAKDKHTT

>member
-1 MILLYFYASG
+1 MTFSKIKNTGFY
-11 FVGKNISNGKSKVRL
+11 
-26 DMKLSKVRKTKI
+26 
-38 FKKFEGNRF
+38 KKYEKNRF
-47 VLLSFFTAIAI
+47 VLLSFVTAIAI
-58 WILIEFCYDMVPF
+58 WILIAFCYDMAPF

-93 DRLVSGESL
+93 DRLVSGGSL

-107 SGGGGNFLGNFFN
+107 SGGGGSFLGNFFN
-120 YLSSPLSLLVILFKH
+120 YLSSPLSLLVLFFKH
-135 VNITDAIAFIIMIK
+135 INITDAIALIIILK
-149 GALSAATFTYYL
+149 CALSAASFTYYL
-161 KASPEFK
+161 KASDEFK

-175 GFGLLYAYSGYFV
+175 GFGLLYAFSGYFI

-193 VMWLDGMLLLPLII
+193 VMWLDGMLLLPLIV

-218 PKMYVITL
+218 PKLYVITL

-238 MACIFAVLYAL
+238 MVCIFAVLYAL
-249 TYYFGKFGFEKRLIR
+249 TYYFGKYGFEKRLIR
-264 AAGTFICFSILAAGI
+264 AGGNFICFSILAAGI
-279 AAVCIYPTIH
+279 SAVCLYPTIH

-299 TFPSDTSTYFNIF
+299 TFPSDASTYFNIF

-337 YCGIGTVMLAILYL
+337 YCGIATVMLAILYL

-369 FLFLSFDVNVL
+369 FLFLSFDINVL

-426 VGLGTCIFIVLLEEL
+426 IGLGTCVFIVLLEEL
-441 GSKNVGTETIII
+441 GSKNVNTATIIV

-467 LNNKKFQVSAVA
+467 LNNKKFLASSVA
-479 SLLFCCM
+479 CLLFCCM
-486 FAEVAIAN
+486 FAEIAIAN
-494 TNHYDIDQPKENY
+494 TDHYDIDQPKTNY
-507 TSDYNSFREI
+507 ASDYTDFREI
-517 KDKLDKRESD
+517 KNKLDEREGND
-527 NFYRMELT
+527 FYRMELT

-600 SEKIKLNENI
+600 SEKIKLNDKI
-610 YTKVASNNKF
+610 YTQVASNEKF

-634 VSDDIVNWNYSYN
+634 VSNNIENWNSSFN
-647 NPFETQADFISK
+647 NPFETQADFIEK

-677 SNLSEFGDDEI
+677 SNLNEFGDDEI
-688 QTGSYMFNKVDIG
+688 MTGNYMFSKTSVG
-701 ESASFTLT
+701 ESSSFTLT
-709 ITPTKDQNVYV
+709 ITPEKDQNVYV

-725 NVDSITVRD
+725 DVDTITVRD
-734 LEGNLQIDQDIDEE
+734 LDGNLQIDQDVDEE
-748 YILDIGECKANQP
+748 YILDIGECKANKP
-761 VYIDIPISDTSSG
+761 IFIDIPVAETASG

-782 LNTEKF
+782 LNTKKF
-788 EEAYNILKSGSIKMM
+788 EEAYKIMKSGSINMT

-808 SFKGTVT
+808 KFKGTV
-815 TDEDCILYTSVNFDD
+815 DAAEDCILYTSVNFDD
-830 SWEII
+830 SWEIM
-835 VDGKS
+835 VDGKA
-840 LTYDDVVAVGDALF
+840 LTYDDVIQIGDALF
-854 GIKLTSG
+854 GIKLTAG

-874 KQGAIISVISVALVI
+874 KQGAIISVISAALVI
-889 VLLFIPDDKKIKIP
+889 ILLFIPDDKKIKLP
-903 SRKKAQKDEPVNSEM
+903 SGKNSKDEAPKEAAPADN
-918 NFETNSET
+918 
-926 TLKSEIKTEND
+926 EI
-937 FTDSETKQE
+937 TDSTAKDKHTT

>member
-1 MILLYFYASG
+1 MTFSKIKNTGFY
-11 FVGKNISNGKSKVRL
+11 
-26 DMKLSKVRKTKI
+26 
-38 FKKFEGNRF
+38 KKYEKNRF
-47 VLLSFFTAIAI
+47 VLLSFVTAIAI
-58 WILIEFCYDMVPF
+58 WILIAFCYDMAPF

-93 DRLVSGESL
+93 DRLVSGGSL

-107 SGGGGNFLGNFFN
+107 SGGGGSFLGNFFN
-120 YLSSPLSLLVILFKH
+120 YLSSPLSLLVLFFKH
-135 VNITDAIAFIIMIK
+135 INITDAIALIIILK
-149 GALSAATFTYYL
+149 CALSAASFTYYL
-161 KASPEFK
+161 KASDEFK

-175 GFGLLYAYSGYFV
+175 GFGLLYAFSGYFI

-193 VMWLDGMLLLPLII
+193 VMWLDGMLLLPLIV

-218 PKMYVITL
+218 PKLYVVTL

-249 TYYFGKFGFEKRLIR
+249 TYYFGKYGFEKHLIR
-264 AAGTFICFSILAAGI
+264 AGGNFICFSILAAGI
-279 AAVCIYPTIH
+279 SAVCLYPTLH
-289 ALKACSATSG
+289 TLKACSATSG
-299 TFPSDTSTYFNIF
+299 TFPSDASTYFNIF

-337 YCGIGTVMLAILYL
+337 YCGIATVMLAILYL

-369 FLFLSFDVNVL
+369 FLFLSFDINVL

-426 VGLGTCIFIVLLEEL
+426 IGLGTCVFIVLLEEL
-441 GSKNVGTETIII
+441 GSKNVNTATIIV

-467 LNNKKFQVSAVA
+467 LNNKKFLASSVA
-479 SLLFCCM
+479 CLLFCCM
-486 FAEVAIAN
+486 FAEIAIAN
-494 TNHYDIDQPKENY
+494 TDHYDIDQPKTNY
-507 TSDYNSFREI
+507 ASDYTDFREI
-517 KDKLDKRESD
+517 KNKLDEREGND
-527 NFYRMELT
+527 FYRMELT

-542 PSWYGYNGV
+542 PSWYSYNGV

-600 SEKIKLNENI
+600 SEKIKLNDKI
-610 YTKVASNNKF
+610 YTQVASNEKF

-634 VSDDIVNWNYSYN
+634 VSNNIENWNSSFN
-647 NPFETQADFISK
+647 NPFETQADFIEK

-669 LVPTEINY
+669 LLPTEINY
-677 SNLSEFGDDEI
+677 SNLNEFGDDEI
-688 QTGSYMFNKVDIG
+688 MTGNYMFSKTSVG
-701 ESASFTLT
+701 ESSSFTLT
-709 ITPTKDQNVYV
+709 ITPEKDQNVYV

-725 NVDSITVRD
+725 DVDTITVRD
-734 LEGNLQIDQDIDEE
+734 LDGNLQIDQDVDEE
-748 YILDIGECKANQP
+748 YILDIGECKANKP
-761 VYIDIPISDTSSG
+761 IFIDIPVAETASG

-782 LNTEKF
+782 LNTKKF
-788 EEAYNILKSGSIKMM
+788 EEAYKIMKSGSINMT

-808 SFKGTVT
+808 KFKGTV
-815 TDEDCILYTSVNFDD
+815 DAAEDCILYTSVNFDD
-830 SWEII
+830 SWEIM
-835 VDGKS
+835 VDGKA
-840 LTYDDVVAVGDALF
+840 LTYDDVIQIGDALF
-854 GIKLTSG
+854 GIKLTAG

-874 KQGAIISVISVALVI
+874 KQGAIISVISAALVI
-889 VLLFIPDDKKIKIP
+889 ILLFIPDDKKIKLP
-903 SRKKAQKDEPVNSEM
+903 SGKNSKDEAPKEATPADN
-918 NFETNSET
+918 
-926 TLKSEIKTEND
+926 EI
-937 FTDSETKQE
+937 TDSTAKDKHTT

>member
-1 MILLYFYASG
+1 M
-11 FVGKNISNGKSKVRL
+11 
-26 DMKLSKVRKTKI
+26 DLSKV
-38 FKKFEGNRF
+38 KKNRF
-47 VLLSFFTAIAI
+47 YKRLRENRFIFLSFFTSIAI
-58 WILIEFCYDMVPF
+58 WLLIAFCYDLTPF

-120 YLSSPLSLLVILFKH
+120 YLSSPLSLLVVFFKH
-135 VNITDAIAFIIMIK
+135 QNITDAISFIIMLK
-149 GALSAATFTYYL
+149 GALSAASFTYYL
-161 KASPEFK
+161 KASPDFK
-168 KHNPITA
+168 KHNPATA

-193 VMWLDGMLLLPLII
+193 VMWLDGMVLLPLIV
-207 LGIERI
+207 LGIEKI

-218 PKMYVITL
+218 PRLYVISL

-249 TYYFGKFGFEKRLIR
+249 AYYFGKFGFEKRLIR
-264 AAGTFICFSILAAGI
+264 AAGNFICFSILAAGI

-299 TFPSDTSTYFNIF
+299 TFPTDTSTYFNIF

-337 YCGIGTVMLAILYL
+337 YCGIATVLLAILYL
-351 YIKSI
+351 YVKSI

-369 FLFLSFDVNVL
+369 FLFLSFDINVL

-411 ALIRIRELKGKDLLN
+411 ALTRIRELKGKELLN
-426 VGLGTCIFIVLLEEL
+426 VGIGTCLFIVILEEL
-441 GSKNVGTETIII
+441 GSKNVDKSTIII

-460 YTIVLSL
+460 YTIVISL
-467 LNNKKFQVSAVA
+467 FKNRKFQASAVA

-486 FAEVAIAN
+486 FAEIAIAN

-507 TSDYNSFREI
+507 ASDYSSFR
-517 KDKLDKRESD
+517 KLKETLDEREGD

-562 ANLQYNLGMFGN
+562 ANLQYYLGMFGN
-574 YINSYTYNPQTP
+574 FINSYTYNPQTP
-586 VYNAM
+586 VYNSM

-600 SEKIKLNENI
+600 SDTVKLNEKI
-610 YTKVASNNKF
+610 YKEVASDGKF

-626 YSLPIAFC
+626 YCLPIAFC
-634 VSDDIVNWNYSYN
+634 VSDDITNWTYANN
-647 NPFETQADFISK
+647 NPFDTQSDFIEKS
-659 ATGVSGVFDT
+659 TGISGVFDK
-669 LVPTEINY
+669 LVPTEVSY

-688 QTGSYMFNKVDIG
+688 QTGSYMFNKLDIG

-709 ITPTKDQNVYV
+709 ITPEKDQNVYLF
-720 YVKSD
+720 VKSD
-725 NVDSITVRD
+725 NVDTITVRNLD
-734 LEGNLQIDQDIDEE
+734 GDLQIDQDIDEE
-748 YILDIGECKANQP
+748 YILDIGECKAGEQIF
-761 VYIDIPISDTSSG
+761 IDIPISDTSSG

-782 LNTEKF
+782 LN
-788 EEAYNILKSGSIKMM
+788 EENFDKAFKKLEAGGIDMM

-808 SFKGTVT
+808 YFKGTVT
-815 TDEDCILYTSVNFDD
+815 ASEDCILYTSISFDD
-830 SWEII
+830 SWDIY
-835 VDGKS
+835 VDGKA
-840 LTYDDVVAVGDALF
+840 LTYDDVVSIGDALF
-854 GIKLTSG
+854 GIKLTEG
-861 EHKIIFD
+861 EHKIIFE
-868 YQPKGL
+868 YHPKGL
-874 KQGAIISVISVALVI
+874 KEGTIISVISLALVI
-889 VLLFIPDDKKIKIP
+889 VLLFIPDDKKPKFNKIK
-903 SRKKAQKDEPVNSEM
+903 KKSNNEQNEASGEEFNEVSIEAQ
-918 NFETNSET
+918 
-926 TLKSEIKTEND
+926 SEIK
-937 FTDSETKQE
+937 QE

>member
-1 MILLYFYASG
+1 MTFSKIKNTGFY
-11 FVGKNISNGKSKVRL
+11 
-26 DMKLSKVRKTKI
+26 
-38 FKKFEGNRF
+38 KKYEKNRF
-47 VLLSFFTAIAI
+47 VLLSFVTAIAI
-58 WILIEFCYDMVPF
+58 WILIAFCYDMAPF

-84 YGPLFAELR
+84 YGPLFAEFR
-93 DRLVSGESL
+93 DRLVSGGSL

-107 SGGGGNFLGNFFN
+107 SGGGGSFLGNFFN
-120 YLSSPLSLLVILFKH
+120 YLSSPLSLLVLFFKH
-135 VNITDAIAFIIMIK
+135 INITNAIALIIMLK
-149 GALSAATFTYYL
+149 CALSAASFTYYL
-161 KASPEFK
+161 KASDEFK

-175 GFGLLYAYSGYFV
+175 GFGLLYAFSGYFI

-193 VMWLDGMLLLPLII
+193 IMWLDGMLLLPLIV

-213 VNDKS
+213 INDKS
-218 PKMYVITL
+218 PKLYVITL

-249 TYYFGKFGFEKRLIR
+249 TYYFGKYGFEKRLIR
-264 AAGTFICFSILAAGI
+264 AGGNFICFSILAAGI
-279 AAVCIYPTIH
+279 SAVCLYPTLH

-299 TFPSDTSTYFNIF
+299 TFPSDASTYFNIF

-337 YCGIGTVMLAILYL
+337 YCGIATVMLAILYL

-369 FLFLSFDVNVL
+369 FLFLSFDINVL

-426 VGLGTCIFIVLLEEL
+426 IGLGTCVFIVLLEEL
-441 GSKNVGTETIII
+441 GSKNVNTATIIV

-467 LNNKKFQVSAVA
+467 LNNKKFLASSVA
-479 SLLFCCM
+479 CLLFCCM
-486 FAEVAIAN
+486 FAEIAIAN
-494 TNHYDIDQPKENY
+494 TDHYDIDQPKTNY
-507 TSDYNSFREI
+507 ASDYTDFRKI
-517 KDKLDKRESD
+517 KNKLDEREGND
-527 NFYRMELT
+527 FYRMELT

-600 SEKIKLNENI
+600 SEKIKLNDKI
-610 YTKVASNNKF
+610 YTQVTSNKKF

-634 VSDDIVNWNYSYN
+634 VSNNIENWNSSFN
-647 NPFETQADFISK
+647 NPFETQADFIEK

-677 SNLSEFGDDEI
+677 SNLNEFGDDEI
-688 QTGSYMFNKVDIG
+688 MTGNYMFSKTSVG
-701 ESASFTLT
+701 ESSSFTLT
-709 ITPTKDQNVYV
+709 ITPEKDQNVYV

-725 NVDSITVRD
+725 DVDTITVRD
-734 LEGNLQIDQDIDEE
+734 LDGNLQIDQDVDEE
-748 YILDIGECKANQP
+748 YILDIGECKANKP
-761 VYIDIPISDTSSG
+761 IFIDIPVAETASG

-788 EEAYNILKSGSIKMM
+788 EEAYKIMKSGSISMT

-808 SFKGTVT
+808 KFKGTV
-815 TDEDCILYTSVNFDD
+815 DAAEDCILYTSVNFDD
-830 SWEII
+830 SWEIM
-835 VDGKS
+835 VDGKA
-840 LTYDDVVAVGDALF
+840 LTYDDVIQIGDALF
-854 GIKLTSG
+854 GIKLTAG

-874 KQGAIISVISVALVI
+874 KQGAIISVISAALVI
-889 VLLFIPDDKKIKIP
+889 ILLFIPDDKKIKLP
-903 SRKKAQKDEPVNSEM
+903 LGKKSKN
-918 NFETNSET
+918 ETPA
-926 TLKSEIKTEND
+926 KAVPTENNK
-937 FTDSETKQE
+937 TDSAVENKHTT